1 MKIKIEDGNMSQQEP
16 LDLNGVAIIGMAGR
30 FPGAR
35 NVREFWQNLVAGKET
50 ISFFSPDELEPATT
64 EPAEARNDPHYVRA
78 RGVLEGAENFDAAFF
93 GINPREATLMDPQH
107 RVFME
112 TAWEAFENAGYD
124 PLAYSGPV
132 GVFAGMA
139 NNSYFPAVIAPRQ
152 SADNPAASLQTMLGN
167 EKDYLAT
174 RTSYKLNLRGPSLN
188 IQTACSTSLVAVAQA
203 YQSLQGYQC
212 DMAIAGGVSVTSP
225 QKRGY
230 LYHEGA
236 IVSPDGHCRAFDAQA
251 GGTVF
256 SNGSGVVLLKRLS
269 DAVADHDHIYAVI
282 KGVGVNNDGSAR
294 VSFAAPSVDGQAEAI
309 AMAQALAAVD
319 AGSITYVET
328 HGTGTALG
336 DPVEIAGLTQAFRL
350 STERNQFCAIGAVK
364 SNIGHLDA
372 AAGVAGLIKTA
383 LALENAKIP
392 ASLNYTQPNPKI
404 NFAETPFYVNATL
417 ADWPAGE
424 TPRRAGVS
432 SFGSGGTNA
441 HVVMEE
447 APAREASGPARAE
460 QLFVIS
466 ARSQTA
472 LDHAA
477 GNLAAHLQSSDS
489 ALQLADV
496 AFTLQTGRRYFAHR
510 RATVARTPAE
520 AAEALLSSDPKRVW
534 SRKCEH
540 ADAPVVFLFPGQGA
554 QQVNMG
560 RGLYESEPI
569 FAAQVDECAEVLRP
583 LLGLDLR
590 DLLYPQPGHE
600 EEASRQLKETFI
612 TQPALFV
619 VEYALAQLWMQW
631 GVAPK
636 AMIGHSLGEY
646 VAACVAGVFSRND
659 ALHIISARARMMQ
672 DLPAGA
678 MLAVRLPEAELIAL
692 LGDKPTLS
700 IAALNSP
707 GMTVVSGP
715 FDGID
720 ALAALL
726 EEKKVMN
733 RRLATSHAF
742 HSAMLDPMLP
752 GFADVV
758 GAVRMHPPQV
768 PFVSGLTGTW
778 ITDEQ
783 ATNPDYWVQQVRR
796 AVRFSSGIA
805 ELLQDPAN
813 ILVEVG
819 PGQTLTTLAR
829 QHPAK
834 HATQE
839 IVASLKSE
847 ENVKPDQQSR
857 EAQNARNV
865 DIKSMLEAAG
875 RIWTAGGSLDWARLH
890 GNQARHRVPLPTY
903 PFERQRYWIDSPVAG
918 SRQSSA
924 PAGEIKI
931 SSESQEQPM
940 TVPQPNQ
947 SPADTLHLQQEAA
960 LGKLRTLFS
969 DISGLSTDQLVAS
982 APFLEIGL
990 DSLLLTQA
998 STAIEKSFSVHVTFR
1013 QLLEELSTL
1022 DALAAHLAPSMP
1034 APGVSAAPALSAPA
1048 VASTSIPVSA
1058 IQATNT
1064 AASADLVSMPASI
1077 QLGRVEALV
1086 RKQLEIM
1093 EQQLQMLRSAVPA
1106 SAISTISAPAPIAP
1120 VASVETKAAPAPKK
1134 VVSIAAS
1141 SNVKKP
1147 EVQAFGPYKP
1157 VQKGVAGALPD
1168 QQQKAL
1174 DALIARYNAR
1184 TKKSKRLTAE
1194 HRAHF
1199 ADPRTVSGFRQI
1211 FKEMIYPIAT
1221 ERSQG
1226 SRLWDVDGN
1235 EYVDMTNGFGS
1246 ILFGHRP
1253 DFVIRALSEQMDR
1266 GFEIGPQSPLAGKVA
1281 ELLCRM
1287 TGMERAA
1294 FCNTGSEAVVAAV
1307 RTARTVTGRD
1317 KIAMFTGDYHGI
1329 FDEVL
1334 ARPQT
1339 VNGELR
1345 SRPVAPGVPQSAVD
1359 NVLVVDYG
1367 DPASLDILRA
1377 HAHELAAVLVEPV
1390 QSRRPD
1396 LLPKE
1401 FLQDLRTLTEKSGT
1415 VLVFD
1420 EIVTGFRVHPRGAQG
1435 YFGIQADVATY
1446 GKVIGGGMPIGVIAG
1461 KAKYL
1466 DALDGGQWNYG
1477 DASGPEAG
1485 MTFFAG
1491 TFVRHPLAVAAAL
1504 ACLNHLNDNSPDL
1517 QRNLNQK
1524 TRQLVEAMQEFARRA
1539 GAPIQIPS
1547 FASWMCFQFP
1557 HDVPY
1562 ASLFWAYM
1570 RARGIHMWEGRPS
1583 FLTTAHTDAD
1593 IEIVLN
1599 AFKETIVEMQRG
1611 GFLPGEPPQEATT
1624 PRPGARL
1631 GKDRE
1636 GKPAW
1641 FVPDPERPGKYLQ
1654 VAEVQ

>member
-1 MKIKIEDGNMSQQEP
+1 MSQPEQDN
-16 LDLNGVAIIGMAGR
+16 LLNGVAIIGMAGR

-50 ISFFSPDELEPATT
+50 ISFFEPGELEPAPN
-64 EPAEARNDPHYVRA
+64 EPAGIRNDPHYVRA
-78 RGVLEGAENFDAAFF
+78 RGVLEGTETFDAAFF
-93 GINPREATLMDPQH
+93 GINPREAELMDPQH
-107 RVFME
+107 RVFLE
-112 TAWEAFENAGYD
+112 TAWEAFEDAGYD
-124 PLAYSGPV
+124 PLAYAGPV

-139 NNSYFPAVIAPRQ
+139 NNTYFPAVIAPGRAGD
-152 SADNPAASLQTMLGN
+152 SPAAALQTMLGN

-203 YQSLQGYQC
+203 YQALQGYQC
-212 DMAIAGGVSVTSP
+212 DMAIAGGISITSP

-256 SNGSGVVLLKRLS
+256 SNGTGIVVLKRLA
-269 DAVADHDHIYAVI
+269 DAVADHDHIYAVV

-309 AMAQALAAVD
+309 AMAQALAGVD

-350 STERNQFCAIGAVK
+350 GTERNQFCAIGSVK
-364 SNIGHLDA
+364 SSIGHLDA
-372 AAGVAGLIKTA
+372 AAGIAGLIKTS
-383 LALENAKIP
+383 LALQNAKIP
-392 ASLNYTQPNPKI
+392 ASLHYTQPNPKI
-404 NFAETPFYVNATL
+404 NFAETPFYVNAKL
-417 ADWPAGE
+417 ADWPEGE

-441 HVVMEE
+441 HVVLEE
-447 APAREASGPARAE
+447 APVLESSGPARAE
-460 QLFVIS
+460 QLFLVS
-466 ARSQTA
+466 ARSQAA
-472 LDHAA
+472 LNQAA
-477 GNLAAHLQSSDS
+477 NNMAAHLASSDPS
-489 ALQLADV
+489 LNLADA
-496 AFTLQTGRRYFAHR
+496 AFTLQTGRRHFPHR
-510 RATVARTPAE
+510 RATVARTAAE
-520 AAEALLSSDPKRVW
+520 AAEALVSGDPKRVW

-560 RGLYESEPI
+560 RGLYENEPI

-583 LLGLDLR
+583 LMGLDLR
-590 DLLYPQPGHE
+590 TLLYPQPGHE

-612 TQPALFV
+612 TQPSLFV

-646 VAACVAGVFSRND
+646 VAACIAGVFSRND
-659 ALHIISARARMMQ
+659 ALRILSARARMMQ

-678 MLAVRLPEAELIAL
+678 MLAVRLPEAEVIPL
-692 LGDKPTLS
+692 LGERLS

-715 FDGID
+715 FDAVD
-720 ALAALL
+720 ALVAML
-726 EEKKVMN
+726 EEKKVMC

-752 GFADVV
+752 GFAEVV
-758 GAVRMHPPQV
+758 RSVRMNPPQV
-768 PFVSGLTGTW
+768 PFVSSLTGTW

-796 AVRFSSGIA
+796 AVRFSSGVA
-805 ELLQDPAN
+805 ELLEDPAN

-819 PGQTLTTLAR
+819 PGQTLSTLAR

-834 HATQE
+834 QAGHE

-847 ENVKPDQQSR
+847 ESVKPDIGSKDVRSQ
-857 EAQNARNV
+857 
-865 DIKSMLEAAG
+865 DIRSMLEAAG
-875 RIWTAGGSLDWARLH
+875 RIWSAGGSVDWAGFH
-890 GNQARHRVPLPTY
+890 GNEVRYRVPLPTY
-903 PFERQRYWIDSPVAG
+903 PFERQRYWIDTPPVEAAAQGASPAN
-918 SRQSSA
+918 
-924 PAGEIKI
+924 EIKMPRE
-931 SSESQEQPM
+931 SEVQPM
-940 TVPQPNQ
+940 AAPQPIRT
-947 SPADTLHLQQEAA
+947 PEDTLQAQQAAA
-960 LGKLRTLFS
+960 LVKLRTLFS
-969 DISGLSTDQLVAS
+969 DISGLTADQLVAS

-998 STAIEKSFSVHVTFR
+998 STAIEKSFGVHVTFR
-1013 QLLEELSTL
+1013 ELLEELSSL
-1022 DALAAHLAPSMP
+1022 DALAAHLALSM
-1034 APGVSAAPALSAPA
+1034 SAPA
-1048 VASTSIPVSA
+1048 IAPAPAAVQVPSGVPAIPMTATAVLADLASVPSSIPA
-1058 IQATNT
+1058 
-1064 AASADLVSMPASI
+1064 
-1077 QLGRVEALV
+1077 GGVEALV

-1093 EQQLQMLRSAVPA
+1093 AMQLEMLRNSGSA
-1106 SAISTISAPAPIAP
+1106 SAIMSASAAATAPLVAPSVAPP
-1120 VASVETKAAPAPKK
+1120 VAALITPSVATQAAPAPST
-1134 VVSIAAS
+1134 VSPSAAS
-1141 SNVKKP
+1141 SGVKKP

-1157 VQKGVAGALPD
+1157 VQKGVAGTLPD

-1174 DALIARYNAR
+1174 DALIARYTTL
-1184 TKKSKRLTAE
+1184 TKESKRLTAE

-1211 FKEMIYPIAT
+1211 WKEMTYPIVT

-1253 DFVIRALSEQMDR
+1253 DFVIRAVSEQMDK

-1339 VNGELR
+1339 VNGVLR
-1345 SRPVAPGVPQSAVD
+1345 SRPVAPGVPQAAVD

-1401 FLQDLRTLTEKSGT
+1401 FLQELRTLTQQSGI

-1446 GKVIGGGMPIGVIAG
+1446 GKVIGGGIPIGIIAG

-1491 TFVRHPLAVAAAL
+1491 TFVRHPLALAACW
-1504 ACLNHLNDNSPDL
+1504 ACLNYLNDNSPDL
-1517 QRNLNQK
+1517 QRNLNHK
-1524 TRQLVEAMQEFARRA
+1524 TRQLVEAMLDFARRA
-1539 GAPIQIPS
+1539 GAPIQIPY

-1583 FLTTAHTDAD
+1583 FLTTAHTEAD
-1593 IEIVLN
+1593 IQLVLK

-1611 GFLPGEPPQEATT
+1611 GFLPGEPPQETAA
-1624 PRPGARL
+1624 PPQPGARL

-1641 FVPDPERPGKYLQ
+1641 FIPDPDRPGKYLQ
-1654 VAEVQ
+1654 IAEVR

>member
-1 MKIKIEDGNMSQQEP
+1 MSQPEQ
-16 LDLNGVAIIGMAGR
+16 DNSLNGVAIIGMAGR
-30 FPGAR
+30 FPGAS
-35 NVREFWQNLVAGKET
+35 NVREFWQNLVAGKES
-50 ISFFSPDELEPATT
+50 ISFFEPHELEPAPNET
-64 EPAEARNDPHYVRA
+64 AGVHSDPHYVRA
-78 RGVLEGAENFDAAFF
+78 RGMLEGAETFDAAFF
-93 GINPREATLMDPQH
+93 GINPREAELMDPQH
-107 RVFME
+107 RVFLE
-112 TAWEAFENAGYD
+112 TAWEAFEDAGYD
-124 PLAYSGPV
+124 PLAYTGPV

-139 NNSYFPAVIAPRQ
+139 NNTYFPAVIAPRC
-152 SADNPAASLQTMLGN
+152 AASLQTMLGN

-212 DMAIAGGVSVTSP
+212 DMAIAGGISITSP

-256 SNGSGVVLLKRLS
+256 SNGTGIVVLKRLA
-269 DAVADHDHIYAVI
+269 DAVADHDHIYAVV

-309 AMAQALAAVD
+309 AMAQALAGVD

-350 STERNQFCAIGAVK
+350 GTERKQFCAIGSVK

-372 AAGVAGLIKTA
+372 AAGIAGLIKA
-383 LALENAKIP
+383 SLALQNAKIP
-392 ASLNYTQPNPKI
+392 ASLHYTQPNPKI
-404 NFAETPFYVNATL
+404 NFAETPFYVNAKL
-417 ADWPAGE
+417 ADWPASK

-441 HVVMEE
+441 HVVLEE
-447 APAREASGPARAE
+447 APERQASGPARAE
-460 QLFVIS
+460 QLFLVS

-472 LDHAA
+472 LDHAGSNVA
-477 GNLAAHLQSSDS
+477 AYLASRNAALNLADA
-489 ALQLADV
+489 
-496 AFTLQTGRRYFAHR
+496 AFTLQTGRRHFPHR
-510 RATVARTPAE
+510 RATVARTAAE
-520 AAEALLSSDPKRVW
+520 AAEALVSGDSKRVW

-540 ADAPVVFLFPGQGA
+540 PDAPVVFLFPGQGA

-583 LLGLDLR
+583 VMGLDLR
-590 DLLYPQPGHE
+590 TLLYPQPGQE
-600 EEASRQLKETFI
+600 EGASRQLKETFI

-659 ALHIISARARMMQ
+659 ALRILSARARMMQ

-678 MLAVRLPEAELIAL
+678 MLAVRLPEADVMPIMGER
-692 LGDKPTLS
+692 LS

-715 FDGID
+715 FDAVD
-720 ALAALL
+720 ALTAML
-726 EEKKVMN
+726 EEKKVMC

-752 GFADVV
+752 GFAEVV
-758 GAVRMHPPQV
+758 SNVEMHPPQV
-768 PFVSGLTGTW
+768 PFVSSLTGTW

-783 ATNPDYWVQQVRR
+783 ATSPDYWVQQVRR
-796 AVRFSSGIA
+796 TVRFSSGIA
-805 ELLQDPAN
+805 ELLNDPAN
-813 ILVEVG
+813 ILLEVG
-819 PGQTLTTLAR
+819 PGQTLSTLAR

-834 HATQE
+834 QAAQE

-847 ENVKPDQQSR
+847 ENANQYLRSQ
-857 EAQNARNV
+857 
-865 DIKSMLEAAG
+865 DIRSMLEAVG
-875 RIWTAGGSLDWARLH
+875 RIWTAGSSVDWDRFH
-890 GNQARHRVPLPTY
+890 SNERRYRVSLPTY
-903 PFERQRYWIDSPVAG
+903 PFERQRYWIDSP
-918 SRQSSA
+918 
-924 PAGEIKI
+924 PAETAAQVTWPTNGNKARGESK
-931 SSESQEQPM
+931 EQTM
-940 TVPQPNQ
+940 IVQQTNHNA
-947 SPADTLHLQQEAA
+947 ADTSLAQQAAA
-960 LGKLRTLFS
+960 LEKLRELFS
-969 DISGLSTDQLVAS
+969 DISGLSADQLIAS

-998 STAIEKSFSVHVTFR
+998 STAIEKSFGVHVTFR
-1013 QLLEELSTL
+1013 QLLEELSSL

-1034 APGVSAAPALSAPA
+1034 APSSPVPAPAAAPPAPL
-1048 VASTSIPVSA
+1048 IPPSA
-1058 IQATNT
+1058 IAVQAE
-1064 AASADLVSMPASI
+1064 PASI
-1077 QLGRVEALV
+1077 PLGGVEALV

-1093 EQQLQMLRSAVPA
+1093 EKQLEVLRNPVPTGVIQSASIAQPIATAVP
-1106 SAISTISAPAPIAP
+1106 TPVTNQPAPAPNTP
-1120 VASVETKAAPAPKK
+1120 SPTAST
-1134 VVSIAAS
+1134 SI
-1141 SNVKKP
+1141 KKP
-1147 EVQAFGPYKP
+1147 EMPAFGPYKP
-1157 VQKGVAGALPD
+1157 LQKGAAGALPD

-1174 DALIARYNAR
+1174 DALIARYTTR
-1184 TKKSKRLTAE
+1184 TKESKRLTAE

-1199 ADPRTVSGFRQI
+1199 ADPRTVAGFRQI
-1211 FKEMIYPIAT
+1211 WKEMVYPIVT

-1235 EYVDMTNGFGS
+1235 EYVDMTNGFGC

-1253 DFVIRALSEQMDR
+1253 DFVIRAVTEQMAK

-1317 KIAMFTGDYHGI
+1317 KIAMFSGDYHGI

-1339 VNGELR
+1339 VNGVLR
-1345 SRPVAPGVPQSAVD
+1345 SRPVAPGVPQSAVE

-1401 FLQDLRTLTEKSGT
+1401 FLQELRTLTQQSGI

-1446 GKVIGGGMPIGVIAG
+1446 GKVIAGGLPVGVIAG
-1461 KAKYL
+1461 KAKYM

-1491 TFVRHPLAVAAAL
+1491 TFVRHPLALAACW
-1504 ACLNHLNDNSPDL
+1504 ACLNYLNDNSPDL

-1524 TRQLVEAMQEFARRA
+1524 TRQLVEAMLDFARRA
-1539 GAPIQIPS
+1539 GAPIQIPH

-1557 HDVPY
+1557 QDVPY

-1570 RARGIHMWEGRPS
+1570 RAKGIHMWEGRPS
-1583 FLTTAHTDAD
+1583 FLTTAHTEAD
-1593 IEIVLN
+1593 IQLVLQ

-1611 GFLPGEPPQEATT
+1611 GFLPGEPPKDIDTAPQ
-1624 PRPGARL
+1624 PGARL

-1641 FVPDPERPGKYLQ
+1641 FVPDPARPGKYLQ
-1654 VAEVQ
+1654 IAEIQ

>member
-1 MKIKIEDGNMSQQEP
+1 MSQPEQV
-16 LDLNGVAIIGMAGR
+16 DSFNGVAIIGMAGR
-30 FPGAR
+30 FPGAQ
-35 NVREFWQNLVAGKET
+35 NVREFWQNLVAGKEA
-50 ISFFSPDELEPATT
+50 ISFFEPDELEPTPN
-64 EPAEARNDPHYVRA
+64 EPAGVRSDPHYVRA
-78 RGVLEGAENFDAAFF
+78 RGVIEGAETFDAAFF
-93 GINPREATLMDPQH
+93 GINPREAALMDPQH
-107 RVFME
+107 RVFLE
-112 TAWEAFENAGYD
+112 TAWEAFEDAGYD
-124 PLAYSGPV
+124 PLAYTGPI

-139 NNSYFPAVIAPRQ
+139 NNTYFPAVIAPRQ
-152 SADNPAASLQTMLGN
+152 GGDSPAASLQTMLGN

-212 DMAIAGGVSVTSP
+212 DMAIAGGISISSP
-225 QKRGY
+225 QKHGY

-236 IVSPDGHCRAFDAQA
+236 IVSPDGHCRAFDAHA

-256 SNGSGVVLLKRLS
+256 SNGTGIVVLKRLA

-319 AGSITYVET
+319 VNSITYVET

-350 STERNQFCAIGAVK
+350 GTERNQFCAIGSVK

-372 AAGVAGLIKTA
+372 AAGIAGLIKTS
-383 LALENAKIP
+383 LALQNAKIP
-392 ASLNYTQPNPKI
+392 ASLNYQQPNPKI
-404 NFAETPFYVNATL
+404 NFAETPFYVNAKL
-417 ADWPAGE
+417 ADWPATE

-432 SFGSGGTNA
+432 AFGSGGTNA
-441 HVVMEE
+441 HVVLEE
-447 APAREASGPARAE
+447 APERQASGPARAE
-460 QLFVIS
+460 QLFLIS
-466 ARSQTA
+466 ARSPAA
-472 LDHAA
+472 LDHA
-477 GNLAAHLQSSDS
+477 GRNLSLYLASSDS
-489 ALQLADV
+489 GLNLADV
-496 AFTLQTGRRYFAHR
+496 AFTLQTGRHHFTHR
-510 RATVARTPAE
+510 MATVACTAAE
-520 AAEALLSSDPKRVW
+520 AAEVLASGDSKRVW

-560 RGLYESEPI
+560 RGLYETEPI
-569 FAAQVDECAEVLRP
+569 FAAQVDECTEVLRP

-590 DLLYPQPGHE
+590 TLLYPQPGHE

-678 MLAVRLPEAELIAL
+678 MLAVRLPEAEVIAL
-692 LGDKPTLS
+692 LGDKVSLS

-715 FDGID
+715 FDAID
-720 ALAALL
+720 VLAALL

-752 GFADVV
+752 GFAKVVSDVE
-758 GAVRMHPPQV
+758 MHAPQV
-768 PFVSGLTGTW
+768 PFVSSLTGTW
-778 ITDEQ
+778 ITDDQ
-783 ATNPDYWVQQVRR
+783 ATSPDYWVQQVRR
-796 AVRFSSGIA
+796 TVRFSSGIA
-805 ELLQDPAN
+805 EVLQDPAS

-819 PGQTLTTLAR
+819 PGQTLSTLAR

-834 HATQE
+834 QATQE
-839 IVASLKSE
+839 IVASLKSD
-847 ENVKPDQQSR
+847 ENIRQDMKSQ
-857 EAQNARNV
+857 
-865 DIKSMLEAAG
+865 DIRSMLEAAG
-875 RIWTAGGSLDWARLH
+875 RIWIAGGSVDWARFH
-890 GNQARHRVPLPTY
+890 GNEVRHRVPLPTY
-903 PFERQRYWIDSPVAG
+903 PFERQRYWIDSPLADI
-918 SRQSSA
+918 A
-924 PAGEIKI
+924 PQVSWPAKGNKPYG
-931 SSESQEQPM
+931 ESQEQPM

-947 SPADTLHLQQEAA
+947 NPADTLQLQQEAA
-960 LGKLRTLFS
+960 LTKLRALFS
-969 DISGLSTDQLVAS
+969 DISGLSADQLVAS

-998 STAIEKSFSVHVTFR
+998 STAIEKSFGVHVTFR
-1013 QLLEELSTL
+1013 QLLEELSSL
-1022 DALAAHLAPSMP
+1022 DALAAHLAPSLP
-1034 APGVSAAPALSAPA
+1034 APAPSPSPA
-1048 VASTSIPVSA
+1048 ASTP
-1058 IQATNT
+1058 
-1064 AASADLVSMPASI
+1064 VSMPAVATAATAELAGRASI
-1077 QLGRVEALV
+1077 PSSISASIPQGGVEALV

-1093 EQQLQMLRSAVPA
+1093 EMQLEVLRNDALRNPTA
-1106 SAISTISAPAPIAP
+1106 ASTIPAVSAAVP
-1120 VASVETKAAPAPKK
+1120 VASVAVKSAPIPETA
-1134 VVSIAAS
+1134 AAS
-1141 SNVKKP
+1141 SSIKKP
-1147 EVQAFGPYKP
+1147 ETQAFGPYKP
-1157 VQKGVAGALPD
+1157 VQKGIAGALPE

-1174 DALIARYNAR
+1174 DALIARYTTL
-1184 TKKSKRLTAE
+1184 TKESKRLTAE

-1211 FKEMIYPIAT
+1211 WKEMVYPIVT

-1253 DFVIRALSEQMDR
+1253 DFVIRAISEQMDR

-1294 FCNTGSEAVVAAV
+1294 FCNTGSESVVAAV

-1367 DPASLDILRA
+1367 DPASLDILRT

-1401 FLQDLRTLTEKSGT
+1401 FLQELRTLTEKSGT

-1491 TFVRHPLAVAAAL
+1491 TFVRHPLALAAAW

-1524 TRQLVEAMQEFARRA
+1524 TRQLVEAMLDFGRRA
-1539 GAPIQIPS
+1539 GAPIQIPH

-1557 HDVPY
+1557 QDVPH

-1593 IEIVLN
+1593 IELVLK
-1599 AFKETIVEMQRG
+1599 AFKESIVEMQRG
-1611 GFLPGEPPQEATT
+1611 GFLPGEPPAETFA
-1624 PRPGARL
+1624 PPAGARL

-1636 GKPAW
+1636 GNPAW
-1641 FVPDPERPGKYLQ
+1641 FLPDPARPGKYLQ
-1654 VAEVQ
+1654 IAEVR

>member
-1 MKIKIEDGNMSQQEP
+1 MRDGDMSQAEQMNS
-16 LDLNGVAIIGMAGR
+16 LDGVAIIGMAGR

-35 NVREFWQNLVAGKET
+35 NVREFWQNLLAGKES
-50 ISFFSPDELEPATT
+50 ISFFEPGELEPAPN
-64 EPAEARNDPHYVRA
+64 EPAGIRNDPHYVRA
-78 RGVLEGAENFDAAFF
+78 RGVLEGAETFDAAFF
-93 GINPREATLMDPQH
+93 GINPREAELMDPQQ
-107 RVFME
+107 RVFLE
-112 TAWEAFENAGYD
+112 TVWEAFEDAGYD
-124 PLAYSGPV
+124 PLAYAGPV

-139 NNSYFPAVIAPRQ
+139 NNTYFPAVIAPRRA
-152 SADNPAASLQTMLGN
+152 SDSPAAALQTMLGN

-203 YQSLQGYQC
+203 YQALQGYQC
-212 DMAIAGGVSVTSP
+212 DMAIAGGISITSP

-236 IVSPDGHCRAFDAQA
+236 IVSADGHCRAFDAQA

-256 SNGSGVVLLKRLS
+256 SNGTAVVLLKRLA

-309 AMAQALAAVD
+309 AMAQALAGVNAE
-319 AGSITYVET
+319 SITYVET

-350 STERNQFCAIGAVK
+350 GTERNQFCAIGSVK

-372 AAGVAGLIKTA
+372 AAGIAGLIKTS
-383 LALENAKIP
+383 LALQNAKIP
-392 ASLNYTQPNPKI
+392 ASLHYTQPNPKI
-404 NFAETPFYVNATL
+404 NFAETPFYVNARL
-417 ADWPAGE
+417 QDWPASE

-441 HVVMEE
+441 HVVLEE
-447 APAREASGPARAE
+447 ASERQASGPSRAE
-460 QLFVIS
+460 QLFLIS

-472 LDHAA
+472 LDQAA
-477 GNLAAHLQSSDS
+477 NNLAAHLASSDL
-489 ALQLADV
+489 ALNLADV
-496 AFTLQTGRRYFAHR
+496 AFTLQTGRRHFLHR
-510 RATVARTPAE
+510 KATVARTAAE
-520 AAEALLSSDPKRVW
+520 AAEALVSGDPKRVW

-560 RGLYESEPI
+560 RGLYENEPI

-590 DLLYPQPGHE
+590 ELLYPQPSQE

-659 ALHIISARARMMQ
+659 ALQIISARARMMQ
-672 DLPAGA
+672 DLPSGA
-678 MLAVRLPEAELIAL
+678 MLAVRLPEAEVIPL
-692 LGDKPTLS
+692 LSEKLS

-715 FDGID
+715 FDAID
-720 ALAALL
+720 ALTAML
-726 EEKKVMN
+726 EEKKVMC

-752 GFADVV
+752 GFAEVV
-758 GAVRMHPPQV
+758 RSVQMHPPQV
-768 PFVSGLTGTW
+768 PFVSSLTGTW

-783 ATNPDYWVQQVRR
+783 TTSPDYWVQQVRR
-796 AVRFSSGIA
+796 SVRFSSGIA
-805 ELLQDPAN
+805 ELLEDSAN

-819 PGQTLTTLAR
+819 PGQTLSTLAR

-834 HATQE
+834 QAGQE

-847 ENVKPDQQSR
+847 ESVKQDQRSQ
-857 EAQNARNV
+857 

-875 RIWTAGGSLDWARLH
+875 RIWTAGGSVDWAGFH
-890 GNQARHRVPLPTY
+890 GNEARNRVPLPTY
-903 PFERQRYWIDSPVAG
+903 PFERQRYWIDSPAEVAA
-918 SRQSSA
+918 QSA
-924 PAGEIKI
+924 RPANEIKTPP
-931 SSESQEQPM
+931 ESQEQPM

-947 SPADTLHLQQEAA
+947 NPADILGAQQGAA
-960 LGKLRTLFS
+960 LVKLRTLFT
-969 DISGLSTDQLVAS
+969 DISGLSVDQLIAS
-982 APFLEIGL
+982 VPFLEIGL

-998 STAIEKSFSVHVTFR
+998 STAIEKSFGVHVTFR
-1013 QLLEELSTL
+1013 QLLEELSSL
-1022 DALAAHLAPSMP
+1022 DALATHLAPSMP
-1034 APGVSAAPALSAPA
+1034 AP
-1048 VASTSIPVSA
+1048 ASTSVPTVSVPLSMPMPAIPA
-1058 IQATNT
+1058 
-1064 AASADLVSMPASI
+1064 AASTAMTDLASI
-1077 QLGRVEALV
+1077 PSGGVEALV

-1093 EQQLQMLRSAVPA
+1093 EKQLEVLRTDALRNPTAA
-1106 SAISTISAPAPIAP
+1106 SALPSVSAAAP
-1120 VASVETKAAPAPKK
+1120 VAAAATADSPALNTISP
-1134 VVSIAAS
+1134 SAS
-1141 SNVKKP
+1141 TSSVKKP

-1157 VQKGVAGALPD
+1157 VQKGVAGTLPD

-1174 DALIARYNAR
+1174 DALIARYTVL
-1184 TKKSKRLTAE
+1184 TKESKRLTAE

-1211 FKEMIYPIAT
+1211 WKEMIYPIVT

-1253 DFVIRALSEQMDR
+1253 DFVIRAVSEQMDK

-1339 VNGELR
+1339 MNGVLR

-1359 NVLVVDYG
+1359 NILVVDYG

-1401 FLQDLRTLTEKSGT
+1401 FLQELRTLTQESGT
-1415 VLVFD
+1415 ALVFD

-1435 YFGIQADVATY
+1435 YFGIQADLATY
-1446 GKVIGGGMPIGVIAG
+1446 GKVIGGGIPIGIIAG

-1491 TFVRHPLAVAAAL
+1491 TFVRHPLALAACW
-1504 ACLNHLNDNSPDL
+1504 ACLNHLHDNSPDL
-1517 QRNLNQK
+1517 QRNLNHN
-1524 TRQLVEAMQEFARRA
+1524 TRQLVEAMLDFAHRA
-1539 GAPIQIPS
+1539 GAPIQIPY

-1593 IEIVLN
+1593 IELVLK
-1599 AFKETIVEMQRG
+1599 AFRETIVEMQRG
-1611 GFLPGEPPQEATT
+1611 GFLPGEPPQEAAA
-1624 PRPGARL
+1624 PPPQPGARL
-1631 GKDRE
+1631 GKDRQ

-1641 FVPDPERPGKYLQ
+1641 FVPDPDRPGKYLQ
-1654 VAEVQ
+1654 IAEVR

>member
-1 MKIKIEDGNMSQQEP
+1 MSQPEQV
-16 LDLNGVAIIGMAGR
+16 DSLNGVAIIGMAGR

-35 NVREFWQNLVAGKET
+35 NAREFWQNLLAGKES
-50 ISFFSPDELEPATT
+50 ISSFEPGELEPAPN
-64 EPAEARNDPHYVRA
+64 EPAEIRNDPHYVRA
-78 RGVLEGAENFDAAFF
+78 RGLLEGAETFDAGFF
-93 GINPREATLMDPQH
+93 GINPREAELMDPQH
-107 RVFME
+107 RVFLE
-112 TAWEAFENAGYD
+112 TAWEAFEDAGYD
-124 PLAYSGPV
+124 PLAYTGPV

-139 NNSYFPAVIAPRQ
+139 NNTYFPAVIAPRRAGD
-152 SADNPAASLQTMLGN
+152 SPAASLQTMLGN

-188 IQTACSTSLVAVAQA
+188 IQTACSTSLVAVTQA

-212 DMAIAGGVSVTSP
+212 DMAIAGGISITSP

-256 SNGSGVVLLKRLS
+256 SNGTGIVVLKRLA
-269 DAVADHDHIYAVI
+269 DAMADRDHIYAVI
-282 KGVGVNNDGSAR
+282 KGVGLNNDGSAR

-309 AMAQALAAVD
+309 AMAQALAGVD
-319 AGSITYVET
+319 ADSITYVET

-350 STERNQFCAIGAVK
+350 GTERNQFCAIGSVK

-372 AAGVAGLIKTA
+372 AAGIAGLIKA
-383 LALENAKIP
+383 SLALQNAKIP
-392 ASLNYTQPNPKI
+392 ASLHYTKPNPKI
-404 NFAETPFYVNATL
+404 NFAETPFYVNAKL

-441 HVVMEE
+441 HVVLEE
-447 APAREASGPARAE
+447 APEHQDSGPARAE
-460 QLFVIS
+460 QLFVVS

-472 LDHAA
+472 LDHA
-477 GNLAAHLQSSDS
+477 GTDLASYLASSDA
-489 ALQLADV
+489 ALNLGDV
-496 AFTLQTGRRYFAHR
+496 AFTLQTGRRHFPYR
-510 RATVARTPAE
+510 RVVVASTAAE
-520 AAEALLSSDPKRVW
+520 AAETLVSGDSKHVW

-540 ADAPVVFLFPGQGA
+540 PDALVVFLFPGQGA

-583 LLGLDLR
+583 VMGLDLR
-590 DLLYPQPGHE
+590 TLLYPQQGHE
-600 EEASRQLKETFI
+600 EDASRQLKETFI

-659 ALHIISARARMMQ
+659 ALRVLSARARMMQ

-678 MLAVRLPEAELIAL
+678 MLAVRLPEAEVMPL
-692 LGDKPTLS
+692 LGEKLS

-715 FDGID
+715 FDAVD
-720 ALAALL
+720 ALTAML
-726 EEKKVMN
+726 EEKKVMC

-752 GFADVV
+752 GFAEVV
-758 GAVRMHPPQV
+758 SSVEMHPPQV
-768 PFVSGLTGTW
+768 PFVSSLTGTW

-783 ATNPDYWVQQVRR
+783 ATSPDYWVQQVRR
-796 AVRFSSGIA
+796 TVRFASGIA
-805 ELLQDPAN
+805 ELLKEPAN
-813 ILVEVG
+813 ILLEVG
-819 PGQTLTTLAR
+819 PGQTLSTLAR
-829 QHPAK
+829 QHPGKQA
-834 HATQE
+834 AQE

-847 ENVKPDQQSR
+847 ENAKQDLRSQ
-857 EAQNARNV
+857 
-865 DIKSMLEAAG
+865 DIRSMLEAAG
-875 RIWTAGGSLDWARLH
+875 RIWSAGGSVDWARFH
-890 GNQARHRVPLPTY
+890 GNEARHRVSLPTY
-903 PFERQRYWIDSPVAG
+903 PFERQRYWIDSPPAEAAPQVAW
-918 SRQSSA
+918 
-924 PAGEIKI
+924 PANGNKAHGESK
-931 SSESQEQPM
+931 EQTM
-940 TVPQPNQ
+940 TVHQRNHNA
-947 SPADTLHLQQEAA
+947 ADTLHAQQAAA
-960 LGKLRTLFS
+960 LEKLRALFS
-969 DISGLSTDQLVAS
+969 DISGLSVDQLVAS

-998 STAIEKSFSVHVTFR
+998 STSIEKAFGVHVTFR
-1013 QLLEELSTL
+1013 QLLEELSSL

-1034 APGVSAAPALSAPA
+1034 APAAAPAPSVPASSASIATPA
-1048 VASTSIPVSA
+1048 VPVAATATLADLAFVPSSIPS
-1058 IQATNT
+1058 
-1064 AASADLVSMPASI
+1064 
-1077 QLGRVEALV
+1077 GGVEALV

-1093 EQQLQMLRSAVPA
+1093 EKQLEVLRNPA
-1106 SAISTISAPAPIAP
+1106 AASTIQSASIAQPIATP
-1120 VASVETKAAPAPKK
+1120 VPTPVTSQAAAQ
-1134 VVSIAAS
+1134 ATLS
-1141 SNVKKP
+1141 SSSSSSVKKP
-1147 EVQAFGPYKP
+1147 EMPAFGPYKP

-1174 DALIARYNAR
+1174 DALITRYTML
-1184 TKKSKRLTAE
+1184 TKESKRLTAE

-1211 FKEMIYPIAT
+1211 WKEMVYPIVT

-1226 SRLWDVDGN
+1226 SKLWDVDGN

-1253 DFVIRALSEQMDR
+1253 DFVIRAVNEQMAK

-1281 ELLCRM
+1281 ELLCRI

-1339 VNGELR
+1339 VNGVLR

-1401 FLQDLRTLTEKSGT
+1401 FLQELRRLTQQSGT

-1446 GKVIGGGMPIGVIAG
+1446 GKVIGGGLPIGIVAG
-1461 KAKYL
+1461 KAKYM

-1491 TFVRHPLAVAAAL
+1491 TFVRHPLALAAAW
-1504 ACLNHLNDNSPDL
+1504 ACLNHLHDNSPDL

-1524 TRQLVEAMQEFARRA
+1524 TRQMVEAMLDFAQRA
-1539 GAPIQIPS
+1539 GAPIQIPH

-1562 ASLFWAYM
+1562 SSLFWAYM
-1570 RARGIHMWEGRPS
+1570 RTKGIHMWEGRPS

-1593 IEIVLN
+1593 IELVLQ
-1599 AFKETIVEMQRG
+1599 AFKESIVEMQRG
-1611 GFLPGEPPQEATT
+1611 GFLPGEPPAETVA
-1624 PRPGARL
+1624 PPAGARL
-1631 GKDRE
+1631 GKDRD

-1641 FVPDPERPGKYLQ
+1641 FVPDPARPGKYLQ
-1654 VAEVQ
+1654 IAEVQ

>member
-1 MKIKIEDGNMSQQEP
+1 MSQPEQF
-16 LDLNGVAIIGMAGR
+16 DSLNGVAIIGMAGH
-30 FPGAR
+30 FPGAQ

-50 ISFFSPDELEPATT
+50 ISFFEPGELEPAPN
-64 EPAEARNDPHYVRA
+64 EPAGIRNDPHYIRA
-78 RGVLEGAENFDAAFF
+78 RGVLEGAETFDAAFF
-93 GINPREATLMDPQH
+93 GINPREAELMDPQH
-107 RVFME
+107 RVFLE
-112 TAWEAFENAGYD
+112 TAWEAFEDAGYD
-124 PLAYSGPV
+124 PLAYTGPV

-139 NNSYFPAVIAPRQ
+139 NNTYFPSVIAPRRAGE
-152 SADNPAASLQTMLGN
+152 SPAASLQTMLGN

-203 YQSLQGYQC
+203 CQSLQGYQC
-212 DMAIAGGVSVTSP
+212 DMAIAGGISITSP

-256 SNGSGVVLLKRLS
+256 SNGTGIVVLKRLA
-269 DAVADHDHIYAVI
+269 DAVTDHDHIYAVI

-309 AMAQALAAVD
+309 AMAQALAGVD
-319 AGSITYVET
+319 ADTITYVET

-350 STERNQFCAIGAVK
+350 GTERNQFCAIGSVK

-372 AAGVAGLIKTA
+372 AAGIAGLIKTS
-383 LALENAKIP
+383 LALQNAKIP
-392 ASLNYTQPNPKI
+392 ASLHYTQPNPKI
-404 NFAETPFYVNATL
+404 SFAETPFYVNASL
-417 ADWPAGE
+417 ADWPTGE
-424 TPRRAGVS
+424 RPRRAGVS
-432 SFGSGGTNA
+432 AFGSGGTNA
-441 HVVMEE
+441 HVILEE
-447 APAREASGPARAE
+447 APERHVSGPARAE

-472 LDHAA
+472 LDHA
-477 GNLAAHLQSSDS
+477 GTNLASYLTSSDPE
-489 ALQLADV
+489 LNLADA
-496 AFTLQTGRRYFAHR
+496 AFTLQTGRRHFPHR
-510 RATVARTPAE
+510 RATVARTAAE
-520 AAEALLSSDPKRVW
+520 AAEALASGDSKSVW

-540 ADAPVVFLFPGQGA
+540 PDAPVVFLFPGQGA

-560 RGLYESEPI
+560 RGLYENEPI
-569 FAAQVDECAEVLRP
+569 FAAQVDECSEVLRP

-590 DLLYPQPGHE
+590 TLLYPQPGHE
-600 EEASRQLKETFI
+600 EDASRQLKETFI

-646 VAACVAGVFSRND
+646 VAACVAGVFSRNV
-659 ALHIISARARMMQ
+659 ALRILSARARMMQ

-678 MLAVRLPEAELIAL
+678 MLAVRLPEADVIPL
-692 LGDKPTLS
+692 LGDKLS

-715 FDGID
+715 FDAID
-720 ALAALL
+720 ALSATL
-726 EEKKVMN
+726 EEKKIMY

-752 GFADVV
+752 GFAEVV
-758 GAVRMHPPQV
+758 SSAQMHPPQV
-768 PFVSGLTGTW
+768 PFVSSLTGTW

-783 ATNPDYWVQQVRR
+783 ATSPDYWVQQVRR

-805 ELLQDPAN
+805 ELLHDPAN
-813 ILVEVG
+813 ILLEVG
-819 PGQTLTTLAR
+819 PGQTLSTLAR

-834 HATQE
+834 QAAHE

-847 ENVKPDQQSR
+847 ENAKPDVRSQ
-857 EAQNARNV
+857 
-865 DIKSMLEAAG
+865 DIRSMLEALG
-875 RIWTAGGSLDWARLH
+875 HIWSAGGSIDWARSH
-890 GNQARHRVPLPTY
+890 GNEARHRVSLPTY
-903 PFERQRYWIDSPVAG
+903 AFERQRYWIDSPPIAAD
-918 SRQSSA
+918 QA
-924 PAGEIKI
+924 ATLANETNH
-931 SSESQEQPM
+931 SESKEQPM
-940 TVPQPNQ
+940 SVPNPNQ
-947 SPADTLHLQQEAA
+947 NPGDTLGAQKAAA
-960 LGKLRTLFS
+960 LVKLRMLFS
-969 DISGLSTDQLVAS
+969 DISGFSADQLIPS

-998 STAIEKSFSVHVTFR
+998 STAIEKSFGVHVTFR
-1013 QLLEELSTL
+1013 QLLEELSSL

-1034 APGVSAAPALSAPA
+1034 APSS
-1048 VASTSIPVSA
+1048 VASTV
-1058 IQATNT
+1058 
-1064 AASADLVSMPASI
+1064 AAHVSMPTNQPTPTSALADFASI
-1077 QLGRVEALV
+1077 PSGGVEALV

-1093 EQQLQMLRSAVPA
+1093 EKQLEVLRNPAAA
-1106 SAISTISAPAPIAP
+1106 SAMMASSAAPDVARFVATPVTKQPAPAPGT
-1120 VASVETKAAPAPKK
+1120 VAL
-1134 VVSIAAS
+1134 IAANS
-1141 SNVKKP
+1141 VVKKP
-1147 EVQAFGPYKP
+1147 EVPAFGPYKP
-1157 VQKGVAGALPD
+1157 VQKGTAGALPD

-1174 DALIARYNAR
+1174 DALITRYTTL
-1184 TKKSKRLTAE
+1184 TKESKRLTAE

-1211 FKEMIYPIAT
+1211 WKEMVYPIVT

-1235 EYVDMTNGFGS
+1235 EYVDLTNGFGS

-1253 DFVIRALSEQMDR
+1253 DFVIRAVSEQMAK

-1287 TGMERAA
+1287 TGTERAA

-1339 VNGELR
+1339 VNGVLR

-1377 HAHELAAVLVEPV
+1377 HAHELAAVLVEPI

-1401 FLQDLRTLTEKSGT
+1401 FLHELRTLTQQSGT
-1415 VLVFD
+1415 ALVFD

-1435 YFGIQADVATY
+1435 YFGIQADLATY
-1446 GKVIGGGMPIGVIAG
+1446 GKVIGGGLPVGVIAG
-1461 KAKYL
+1461 KAKYM

-1491 TFVRHPLAVAAAL
+1491 TFVRHPLALAACW

-1524 TRQLVEAMQEFARRA
+1524 TRQLVEAMLDFAQRA
-1539 GAPIQIPS
+1539 GAPIQIPH
-1547 FASWMCFQFP
+1547 FASWMCYQFP
-1557 HDVPY
+1557 QDVPY

-1570 RARGIHMWEGRPS
+1570 RAKGIHMWEGRPS

-1593 IEIVLN
+1593 IDLVLK
-1599 AFKETIVEMQRG
+1599 AFKESIVEMQRG
-1611 GFLPGEPPQEATT
+1611 GFLPGKPPAETVPPA
-1624 PRPGARL
+1624 GARL
-1631 GKDRE
+1631 GKDRD

-1641 FVPDPERPGKYLQ
+1641 FVPDPARPGKYLQ
-1654 VAEVQ
+1654 IAEVQ

>member
-1 MKIKIEDGNMSQQEP
+1 MSQPEQ
-16 LDLNGVAIIGMAGR
+16 LDSMNGVAIIGMSGR

-35 NVREFWQNLVAGKET
+35 NVREFWQNLVAGKES
-50 ISFFSPDELEPATT
+50 ISFFEPGELEPAPN
-64 EPAEARNDPHYVRA
+64 EPAGVRNDPHYVRA
-78 RGVLEGAENFDAAFF
+78 RGVMEGAESFDAAFF
-93 GINPREATLMDPQH
+93 AVNPREAELMDPQH
-107 RVFME
+107 RVFLE
-112 TAWEAFENAGYD
+112 TVWEAFEDAGYD
-124 PLAYSGPV
+124 PLACTSPV

-139 NNSYFPAVIAPRQ
+139 NNTYFPAVIAPRRAAE
-152 SADNPAASLQTMLGN
+152 SPAAALQTMLGN

-203 YQSLQGYQC
+203 YQALQGYQC
-212 DMAIAGGVSVTSP
+212 DMAVAGGISITSP

-256 SNGSGVVLLKRLS
+256 SNGTGVVVLKRLA

-309 AMAQALAAVD
+309 AMAQALAGVD
-319 AGSITYVET
+319 AGSISYVET

-350 STERNQFCAIGAVK
+350 TTERTQFCAIGSVK

-372 AAGVAGLIKTA
+372 AAGMAGLIKTS
-383 LALENAKIP
+383 LVLQKAKIP
-392 ASLNYTQPNPKI
+392 ASLHYTQPNPKI
-404 NFAETPFYVNATL
+404 NFAETPFYVNAKL
-417 ADWPAGE
+417 ADWPSTE

-441 HVVMEE
+441 HVILEQ
-447 APAREASGPARAE
+447 APQRQGSGQARAE

-466 ARSQTA
+466 ARSQTS
-472 LDHAA
+472 LDQAA
-477 GNLAAHLQSSDS
+477 SNLAAHLASGDS
-489 ALQLADV
+489 ALNLAD
-496 AFTLQTGRRYFAHR
+496 ATFTLQAGRRHFPYR
-510 RATVARTPAE
+510 KATVACTAAE
-520 AAEALLSSDPKRVW
+520 AAEALVSGDPKRLW

-560 RGLYESEPI
+560 RGLYENEPI
-569 FAAQVDECAEVLRP
+569 FAVQVDECAEVLRP

-590 DLLYPQPGHE
+590 TLLYPLPGDE
-600 EEASRQLKETFI
+600 QDASRQLKETFI

-646 VAACVAGVFSRND
+646 VAACIAGVFSRND
-659 ALHIISARARMMQ
+659 ALRILSERARMMQ
-672 DLPAGA
+672 ELPAGA
-678 MLAVRLPEAELIAL
+678 MLAVRLAEAEVIPL
-692 LGDKPTLS
+692 LGEKLS

-715 FDGID
+715 FDAID
-720 ALAALL
+720 ALAAML
-726 EEKKVMN
+726 EEKKVVH

-752 GFADVV
+752 GFAEVV
-758 GAVRMHPPQV
+758 RRVEMHPPQV
-768 PFVSGLTGTW
+768 PFVSSLTGAW

-783 ATNPDYWVQQVRR
+783 ATSADYWVQQVRR

-819 PGQTLTTLAR
+819 PGQTLSTLAR

-834 HATQE
+834 QAAHE
-839 IVASLKSE
+839 IVASLKGE
-847 ENVKPDQQSR
+847 EN
-857 EAQNARNV
+857 ARQ
-865 DIKSMLEAAG
+865 DPRSQDMRSMLEAAG
-875 RIWTAGGSLDWARLH
+875 RIWAAGGSLDWAGFH
-890 GNQARHRVPLPTY
+890 GNETRYRVPLPTY
-903 PFERQRYWIDSPVAG
+903 PFERQRYWIDSPAAETEVHAV
-918 SRQSSA
+918 S
-924 PAGEIKI
+924 PANASTPPRK
-931 SSESQEQPM
+931 SEEPLM
-940 TVPQPNQ
+940 AAPQPTQN
-947 SPADTLHLQQEAA
+947 PTDVLQAQQAAA
-960 LGKLRTLFS
+960 LVKLRALFG
-969 DISGLSTDQLVAS
+969 DISGLSADQLVAS

-998 STAIEKSFSVHVTFR
+998 STAIEKSFGVRVTFR
-1013 QLLEELSTL
+1013 ELLEELSSL

-1034 APGVSAAPALSAPA
+1034 APAPAPLAIPSLTSLPAVPAAAIAAPA
-1048 VASTSIPVSA
+1048 
-1058 IQATNT
+1058 
-1064 AASADLVSMPASI
+1064 DLTFLPS
-1077 QLGRVEALV
+1077 GGVEALV

-1093 EQQLQMLRSAVPA
+1093 EKQLEVLRHPTAAAAAVAFSAASTVAPSLVTQAAPTPSAVSPGA
-1106 SAISTISAPAPIAP
+1106 
-1120 VASVETKAAPAPKK
+1120 
-1134 VVSIAAS
+1134 AAS
-1141 SNVKKP
+1141 SVKKP

-1174 DALIARYNAR
+1174 DALIERYAAL
-1184 TKKSKRLTAE
+1184 TKESKRLTAE

-1211 FKEMIYPIAT
+1211 WKEMVYPIVT
-1221 ERSQG
+1221 DRSQG

-1253 DFVIRALSEQMDR
+1253 DFVIRAVSEQMDK

-1339 VNGELR
+1339 SNGVLR

-1359 NVLVVDYG
+1359 NILVVDYG

-1377 HAHELAAVLVEPV
+1377 QAHELAAVLVEPV

-1401 FLQDLRTLTEKSGT
+1401 FLQELRVLTQKSGT
-1415 VLVFD
+1415 ALVFD

-1435 YFGIQADVATY
+1435 YFGIQADLATY
-1446 GKVIGGGMPIGVIAG
+1446 GKVIGGGIPIGIIAG
-1461 KAKYL
+1461 KGKYL

-1491 TFVRHPLAVAAAL
+1491 TFVRHPLALAACW

-1524 TRQLVEAMQEFARRA
+1524 TRQLVEAMLEFAQRA
-1539 GAPIQIPS
+1539 GAPVQIPY

-1570 RARGIHMWEGRPS
+1570 RAKGIHMWEGRPS

-1593 IEIVLN
+1593 IELVLK
-1599 AFKETIVEMQRG
+1599 AFRETIVEMQRG
-1611 GFLPGEPPQEATT
+1611 GFLPGEPPQEAAA
-1624 PRPGARL
+1624 PPQPGARL
-1631 GKDRE
+1631 GKDRD

-1641 FVPDPERPGKYLQ
+1641 FVPDPARPGKYLQ
-1654 VAEVQ
+1654 IAEVR

>member
-1 MKIKIEDGNMSQQEP
+1 MSQPEQF
-16 LDLNGVAIIGMAGR
+16 DSLNGVAIIGLAGR

-35 NVREFWQNLVAGKET
+35 NVREFWQNILAGKESV
-50 ISFFSPDELEPATT
+50 SFFEAGELEPAPN
-64 EPAEARNDPHYVRA
+64 EPAGVRDDPHYVRA
-78 RGVLEGAENFDAAFF
+78 RGVLEGAETFDAAFF
-93 GINPREATLMDPQH
+93 GINPREAALMDPQH
-107 RVFME
+107 RVFLE
-112 TAWEAFENAGYD
+112 TVWEAFEDAGYD
-124 PLAYSGPV
+124 PLAYAGPV
-132 GVFAGMA
+132 GVYAGMA
-139 NNSYFPAVIAPRQ
+139 NNTYFPAVIAPRRAGE
-152 SADNPAASLQTMLGN
+152 SPAAALQTMLGN

-203 YQSLQGYQC
+203 YQALQGYQC
-212 DMAIAGGVSVTSP
+212 DMAVAGGISITSP

-251 GGTVF
+251 GGTIF
-256 SNGSGVVLLKRLS
+256 SNGAGVVLLKRLA
-269 DAVADHDHIYAVI
+269 DAVADHDHIYAVV

-309 AMAQALAAVD
+309 AMAHALAGVD

-350 STERNQFCAIGAVK
+350 GTERNQFCAIGSVK

-372 AAGVAGLIKTA
+372 AAGIAGLIKTS
-383 LALENAKIP
+383 LALQNAKIP
-392 ASLNYTQPNPKI
+392 ASLHYTRPNPKI
-404 NFAETPFYVNATL
+404 NFAETPFFVNSKL
-417 ADWPAGE
+417 ADWPADQ

-441 HVVMEE
+441 HVVLEE
-447 APAREASGPARAE
+447 APERQPCGPARAE

-466 ARSQTA
+466 GRSQSA
-472 LDHAA
+472 LEQAA
-477 GNLAAHLQSSDS
+477 HNLAAHLTSSNS
-489 ALQLADV
+489 AANLADV
-496 AFTLQTGRRYFAHR
+496 AFTLQTGRRHFPHR
-510 RATVARTPAE
+510 RITVASTASI
-520 AAEALLSSDPKRVW
+520 AAEALVSGDPRRAW
-534 SRKCEH
+534 SRKCEYG
-540 ADAPVVFLFPGQGA
+540 DAPVVFLFPGQGA

-560 RGLYESEPI
+560 RGLYENEPI

-583 LLGLDLR
+583 LMGLDLR
-590 DLLYPQPGHE
+590 TLLYPQPGQE
-600 EEASRQLKETFI
+600 EDASRQLKETFI

-646 VAACVAGVFSRND
+646 VAACLAGVFSRND
-659 ALHIISARARMMQ
+659 ALRILSVRARMMQ

-678 MLAVRLPEAELIAL
+678 MLAVRLPEAEVIPL
-692 LGDKPTLS
+692 LGERLS

-715 FDGID
+715 FDAVD
-720 ALAALL
+720 ALTAVL
-726 EEKKVMN
+726 EEKKVMC

-752 GFADVV
+752 GFAEVV
-758 GAVRMHPPQV
+758 SSVQMHPPQV
-768 PFVSGLTGTW
+768 PFVSSLTGTW

-805 ELLQDPAN
+805 ELLEDPAN

-819 PGQTLTTLAR
+819 PGQTLSTLAR
-829 QHPAK
+829 QHPSK
-834 HATQE
+834 QPTQE

-847 ENVKPDQQSR
+847 ESVKQDLRSQDVR
-857 EAQNARNV
+857 
-865 DIKSMLEAAG
+865 SMLEAAG
-875 RIWTAGGSLDWARLH
+875 RIWSAGGSVDWAGFHSNETRCRL
-890 GNQARHRVPLPTY
+890 PLPTY
-903 PFERQRYWIDSPVAG
+903 PFERQRYWIDSPVAEAAP
-918 SRQSSA
+918 QSVRA
-924 PAGEIKI
+924 A
-931 SSESQEQPM
+931 SEVTIPTQSEEQPM
-940 TVPQPNQ
+940 TVPQSNQ
-947 SPADTLHLQQEAA
+947 NPVDILQAQQAAA
-960 LGKLRTLFS
+960 LAKLRTLFS
-969 DISGLSTDQLVAS
+969 DISGLTADQLVAS

-998 STAIEKSFSVHVTFR
+998 STAIEKSFGAHVTFR
-1013 QLLEELSTL
+1013 QLLEELSSL
-1022 DALAAHLAPSMP
+1022 DALAAHLALGMP
-1034 APGVSAAPALSAPA
+1034 APAPSVAPAVSAPA
-1048 VASTSIPVSA
+1048 SAPAISTVAV
-1058 IQATNT
+1058 
-1064 AASADLVSMPASI
+1064 AASAEPAAIS
-1077 QLGRVEALV
+1077 LGTVEALV

-1093 EQQLQMLRSAVPA
+1093 EKQLEVLRSPVAAGVVFAQSGAPVVVPSAAPPVAAQAVP
-1106 SAISTISAPAPIAP
+1106 ILP
-1120 VASVETKAAPAPKK
+1120 V
-1134 VVSIAAS
+1134 AAS
-1141 SNVKKP
+1141 SSVKKP

-1157 VQKGVAGALPD
+1157 VQKGVAGALPE

-1174 DALIARYNAR
+1174 DALIARYTAM
-1184 TKKSKRLTAE
+1184 TKESKRLTAE

-1199 ADPRTVSGFRQI
+1199 ADPRTVAGFRQI
-1211 FKEMIYPIAT
+1211 WKEMVYPIVT

-1253 DFVIRALSEQMDR
+1253 DFVIRAVSEQMER
-1266 GFEIGPQSPLAGKVA
+1266 GFEIGPQSPMAGKVA

-1307 RTARTVTGRD
+1307 RTARTVNGRD

-1339 VNGELR
+1339 VNGVLR

-1367 DPASLDILRA
+1367 DPASLEILRA
-1377 HAHELAAVLVEPV
+1377 HAHELAAVVVEPV

-1401 FLQDLRTLTEKSGT
+1401 FLQELRALTQKSGT

-1435 YFGIQADVATY
+1435 YFGIQADIATY
-1446 GKVIGGGMPIGVIAG
+1446 GKVIGGGIPIGIIAG

-1491 TFVRHPLAVAAAL
+1491 TFVRHPLALAACW

-1524 TRQLVEAMQEFARRA
+1524 TRQLVETMLDFARRA
-1539 GAPIQIPS
+1539 GAPIQIPY

-1557 HDVPY
+1557 QDVPY

-1583 FLTTAHTDAD
+1583 FLTTAHTEAD
-1593 IEIVLN
+1593 INLVLK

-1611 GFLPGEPPQEATT
+1611 GFLPGEPPQETAV
-1624 PRPGARL
+1624 PPQPGARL

-1641 FVPDPERPGKYLQ
+1641 FIPDPARPGKYLQ
-1654 VAEVQ
+1654 IAELR

>member
-1 MKIKIEDGNMSQQEP
+1 MSQAEQI
-16 LDLNGVAIIGMAGR
+16 DSLNGVAIIGMAGR

-35 NVREFWQNLVAGKET
+35 NVREFWQNLLAGKET
-50 ISFFSPDELEPATT
+50 ISFFAPDELEFAPN
-64 EPAEARNDPHYVRA
+64 EPAGIRNDPHYVRA
-78 RGVLEGAENFDAAFF
+78 RGVLNDAETFDVGFF
-93 GINPREATLMDPQH
+93 GINPREAELMDPQH
-107 RVFME
+107 RVFLE
-112 TAWEAFENAGYD
+112 TAWEAFEDAGYD
-124 PLAYSGPV
+124 PLAYTGPV

-139 NNSYFPAVIAPRQ
+139 NNTYFPAVIAPRRAGD
-152 SADNPAASLQTMLGN
+152 SPAASLQTMLGN

-188 IQTACSTSLVAVAQA
+188 IQTACSTSLVAVAQG

-212 DMAIAGGVSVTSP
+212 DMAIAGGISITSP

-256 SNGSGVVLLKRLS
+256 SNGTGIVVLKRL
-269 DAVADHDHIYAVI
+269 AEAMADHDHIYAVI
-282 KGVGVNNDGSAR
+282 KGVGLNNDGSAR

-309 AMAQALAAVD
+309 AMAQALAGVD

-350 STERNQFCAIGAVK
+350 GTERNQFCAIGSVK

-372 AAGVAGLIKTA
+372 AAGIAGLIKTS
-383 LALENAKIP
+383 LALQNAKIP
-392 ASLNYTQPNPKI
+392 ASLHYTQPNPKI
-404 NFAETPFYVNATL
+404 NFAETPFYVNAKL
-417 ADWPAGE
+417 ADWPATE

-432 SFGSGGTNA
+432 AFGSGGTNA
-441 HVVMEE
+441 HVILEE
-447 APAREASGPARAE
+447 APECNVSVPVRAE

-472 LDHAA
+472 LEHAGA
-477 GNLAAHLQSSDS
+477 NLASYLASSDA
-489 ALQLADV
+489 ALNLADA
-496 AFTLQTGRRYFAHR
+496 AFTLQTGRRHFPYR
-510 RATVARTPAE
+510 RSTVACTAAE
-520 AAEALLSSDPKRVW
+520 AAEALVSGDSKRVW

-540 ADAPVVFLFPGQGA
+540 PDAPVVFLFPGQGA

-560 RGLYESEPI
+560 RGLYEREPN
-569 FAAQVDECAEVLRP
+569 FATQVDECAEALGP

-590 DLLYPQPGHE
+590 TLLYPQPGHE

-646 VAACVAGVFSRND
+646 VAACLAGVFSRND
-659 ALHIISARARMMQ
+659 ALHIIAARARMMQ
-672 DLPAGA
+672 NLPAGA
-678 MLAVRLPEAELIAL
+678 MLAVRLPEAEVIPL
-692 LGDKPTLS
+692 LGDMLS
-700 IAALNSP
+700 IAAVNTP

-715 FDGID
+715 FDAID
-720 ALAALL
+720 AISAIL
-726 EEKKVMN
+726 EEKKVMY

-752 GFADVV
+752 GFAEVV
-758 GAVRMHPPQV
+758 SSVQMHPPQV
-768 PFVSGLTGTW
+768 PFVSSLTGTW

-805 ELLQDPAN
+805 ELLHDPAN
-813 ILVEVG
+813 ILLEVG
-819 PGQTLTTLAR
+819 PGQTLSTLAR
-829 QHPAK
+829 QHPARQP
-834 HATQE
+834 ANE
-839 IVASLKSE
+839 IVASLKNE
-847 ENVKPDQQSR
+847 ENIRPDLQSKDLQSKVLQSKDLR
-857 EAQNARNV
+857 SQ
-865 DIKSMLEAAG
+865 DIRSMLEAVG
-875 RIWTAGGSLDWARLH
+875 HIWSAGGGVNWVGFH
-890 GNQARHRVPLPTY
+890 GNEARHRVSLPTY
-903 PFERQRYWIDSPVAG
+903 PFERQRYWIDSPPLATAD
-918 SRQSSA
+918 QA
-924 PAGEIKI
+924 ALPANESKTH
-931 SSESQEQPM
+931 SELKEQPM
-940 TVPQPNQ
+940 TVPNPNQ
-947 SPADTLHLQQEAA
+947 NAGDTSLAQQAAA
-960 LGKLRTLFS
+960 LEKLRVLFS
-969 DISGLSTDQLVAS
+969 DISGLSGDQLIAS

-998 STAIEKSFSVHVTFR
+998 STSIEKTFGVHVTFR
-1013 QLLEELSTL
+1013 QLLEELSSL
-1022 DALAAHLAPSMP
+1022 DSLAAHLAPSMP
-1034 APGVSAAPALSAPA
+1034 APSAPAAAPAAALASAPVIPLSAIA
-1048 VASTSIPVSA
+1048 A
-1058 IQATNT
+1058 QAE
-1064 AASADLVSMPASI
+1064 PASSA
-1077 QLGRVEALV
+1077 LGGVEALV

-1093 EQQLQMLRSAVPA
+1093 EKQLEVLRNPEALRNPAA
-1106 SAISTISAPAPIAP
+1106 SAIQAASAVQSIATPVPTP
-1120 VASVETKAAPAPKK
+1120 VANQPVAAPNTLSPTT
-1134 VVSIAAS
+1134 STS
-1141 SNVKKP
+1141 VKKP
-1147 EVQAFGPYKP
+1147 EMPAFGPYKP
-1157 VQKGVAGALPD
+1157 VQKGATGVLPD

-1174 DALIARYNAR
+1174 DALIARYTTL
-1184 TKKSKRLTAE
+1184 TKESKRLTAE
-1194 HRAHF
+1194 HRSHF

-1211 FKEMIYPIAT
+1211 WKEMVYPIVT

-1253 DFVIRALSEQMDR
+1253 DFVIRAVSEQMTK

-1339 VNGELR
+1339 VNGVLR
-1345 SRPVAPGVPQSAVD
+1345 SRPVAPGVPHSAVD

-1401 FLQDLRTLTEKSGT
+1401 FLQELRTLTQKAGT
-1415 VLVFD
+1415 ALVFD

-1435 YFGIQADVATY
+1435 HFGIQADVATY

-1491 TFVRHPLAVAAAL
+1491 TFVRHPLALAAAW

-1524 TRQLVEAMQEFARRA
+1524 TRQLVEAMLEFAQRA
-1539 GAPIQIPS
+1539 GAPIQIPH
-1547 FASWMCFQFP
+1547 FASWMCFHFP
-1557 HDVPY
+1557 QDVPY

-1570 RARGIHMWEGRPS
+1570 RAKGIHMWEGRPS
-1583 FLTTAHTDAD
+1583 FLTTAHTNAD
-1593 IEIVLN
+1593 IELVLQ
-1599 AFKETIVEMQRG
+1599 AFKESIVEMQRG
-1611 GFLPGEPPQEATT
+1611 GFLPGEPPVETAA
-1624 PRPGARL
+1624 PPAGARL
-1631 GKDRE
+1631 GKDRD

-1641 FVPDPERPGKYLQ
+1641 FVSDPARPGKYLQ
-1654 VAEVQ
+1654 IAEVQ

>member
-1 MKIKIEDGNMSQQEP
+1 MLQPEQVDS
-16 LDLNGVAIIGMAGR
+16 LNGVAIIGMAGH

-35 NVREFWQNLVAGKET
+35 NVREFWQNLLAGKET
-50 ISFFSPDELEPATT
+50 ISFFEPGELEPAPN
-64 EPAEARNDPHYVRA
+64 EPAGVRSDPHYVRA
-78 RGVLEGAENFDAAFF
+78 RGVLEGAETFDAGFF
-93 GINPREATLMDPQH
+93 GINPREAELMDPQH
-107 RVFME
+107 RVFLE
-112 TAWEAFENAGYD
+112 TAWEAFEDAGYD
-124 PLAYSGPV
+124 PLAYTGPV

-139 NNSYFPAVIAPRQ
+139 NNTYFPAVIAPRR
-152 SADNPAASLQTMLGN
+152 SGESPAASLQTMLGN

-203 YQSLQGYQC
+203 YLSLQGYQC
-212 DMAIAGGVSVTSP
+212 DMAIAGGISITSP

-256 SNGSGVVLLKRLS
+256 SNGAGIVVLKRLA
-269 DAVADHDHIYAVI
+269 DAVTDHDHIYAVI
-282 KGVGVNNDGSAR
+282 KGVGLNNDGSAR

-309 AMAQALAAVD
+309 AMAQALAGVEAD
-319 AGSITYVET
+319 SIRYVET

-350 STERNQFCAIGAVK
+350 GTERNQFCAIGSVK

-372 AAGVAGLIKTA
+372 AAGIAGLIKTS
-383 LALENAKIP
+383 LALQNAKIP

-404 NFAETPFYVNATL
+404 NFAETPFYVNARL
-417 ADWPAGE
+417 ADWPSSE

-432 SFGSGGTNA
+432 AFGSGGTNA
-441 HVVMEE
+441 HVVLEE
-447 APAREASGPARAE
+447 APEREASGPARAE

-472 LDHAA
+472 LDHA
-477 GNLAAHLQSSDS
+477 GTNLASYLASSDA
-489 ALQLADV
+489 ALNLADA
-496 AFTLQTGRRYFAHR
+496 AFTLQTGRRHFPHR
-510 RATVARTPAE
+510 RATVARTATE
-520 AAEALLSSDPKRVW
+520 AAEALVSGDSKRVW

-540 ADAPVVFLFPGQGA
+540 PDAPVVFLFPGQGA

-590 DLLYPQPGHE
+590 TLLYPQPGHE

-646 VAACVAGVFSRND
+646 VAACLAGVFSRNV
-659 ALHIISARARMMQ
+659 ALRILSARARMMQ

-678 MLAVRLPEAELIAL
+678 MLAVRLPEADVMPL
-692 LGDKPTLS
+692 LGDRLS

-715 FDGID
+715 FDAID
-720 ALAALL
+720 ALSATL
-726 EEKKVMN
+726 EEKKVMY

-752 GFADVV
+752 GFAEVV
-758 GAVRMHPPQV
+758 SSVQMHPPQV
-768 PFVSGLTGTW
+768 PFVSSLTGTW

-783 ATNPDYWVQQVRR
+783 ATSSDYWVQQVRR
-796 AVRFSSGIA
+796 TVRFSSGIA
-805 ELLQDPAN
+805 ELLEDPAN

-819 PGQTLTTLAR
+819 PGQTLSTLAR

-834 HATQE
+834 QASHE
-839 IVASLKSE
+839 IVASLKNE
-847 ENVKPDQQSR
+847 ENIKPDLGSPDVR
-857 EAQNARNV
+857 
-865 DIKSMLEAAG
+865 SMLEAVG
-875 RIWTAGGSLDWARLH
+875 RIWSAGGSVDWAGFH
-890 GNQARHRVPLPTY
+890 GNEVRHRVPLPTY
-903 PFERQRYWIDSPVAG
+903 PFERQRYWIDSLLLATAE
-918 SRQSSA
+918 QA
-924 PAGEIKI
+924 ALPANETRTH
-931 SSESQEQPM
+931 SELKEQPM
-940 TVPQPNQ
+940 TVPNPNQ
-947 SPADTLHLQQEAA
+947 NAGDTALAQQAVA
-960 LGKLRTLFS
+960 LEKLRALFS
-969 DISGLSTDQLVAS
+969 DISGLSADQLIAS

-998 STAIEKSFSVHVTFR
+998 STSIEKAFGVHVTFR
-1013 QLLEELSTL
+1013 QLLEELSSL

-1034 APGVSAAPALSAPA
+1034 TPSSIAPAPVIPPSAIA
-1048 VASTSIPVSA
+1048 AQAEHASIP
-1058 IQATNT
+1058 
-1064 AASADLVSMPASI
+1064 
-1077 QLGRVEALV
+1077 LGGVEALV

-1093 EQQLQMLRSAVPA
+1093 EKQLEILRNPVVA
-1106 SAISTISAPAPIAP
+1106 SAIQPASDAQLISTPVPTPITNQPATAPTTLSPSA
-1120 VASVETKAAPAPKK
+1120 ST
-1134 VVSIAAS
+1134 S
-1141 SNVKKP
+1141 VKKP
-1147 EVQAFGPYKP
+1147 EMPAFGPYKP
-1157 VQKGVAGALPD
+1157 VQKGVAGALPE

-1174 DALIARYNAR
+1174 DALIARYTTL
-1184 TKKSKRLTAE
+1184 TKESKRLTAE

-1211 FKEMIYPIAT
+1211 WKEMVYPIVT

-1235 EYVDMTNGFGS
+1235 EWIDMTNGFGS

-1253 DFVIRALSEQMDR
+1253 DFVIRAVSQQMDQ

-1339 VNGELR
+1339 VNGVLR
-1345 SRPVAPGVPQSAVD
+1345 SRPVATGVPQAAVD

-1377 HAHELAAVLVEPV
+1377 HAHELAAILVEPV

-1401 FLQDLRTLTEKSGT
+1401 FLQELRALTEKSGT
-1415 VLVFD
+1415 VLIFD

-1446 GKVIGGGMPIGVIAG
+1446 GKVIGGGLPIGVVAG

-1466 DALDGGQWNYG
+1466 DALDGGQWKYG

-1491 TFVRHPLAVAAAL
+1491 TFVRHPLALAAAW
-1504 ACLNHLNDNSPDL
+1504 ACLNYLNDNSPDL

-1524 TRQLVEAMQEFARRA
+1524 TRQLVEAMLNFAQRA
-1539 GAPIQIPS
+1539 GAPIQIPH

-1570 RARGIHMWEGRPS
+1570 RAKGIHMWEGRPS

-1593 IEIVLN
+1593 IELVLKS
-1599 AFKETIVEMQRG
+1599 FKESVVEMQRG
-1611 GFLPGEPPQEATT
+1611 GFLPGEPPAETVA
-1624 PRPGARL
+1624 PPAGARL
-1631 GKDRE
+1631 GKDRD

-1641 FVPDPERPGKYLQ
+1641 FVPDPARPGKYLQ
-1654 VAEVQ
+1654 IAEVQ

>member
-1 MKIKIEDGNMSQQEP
+1 MSQPEQI
-16 LDLNGVAIIGMAGR
+16 DSMNGVAIVGMAGR
-30 FPGAR
+30 FPGAQ
-35 NVREFWQNLVAGKET
+35 NVREFWQNLLAARES
-50 ISFFSPDELEPATT
+50 ISFF
-64 EPAEARNDPHYVRA
+64 EPAELERAPNEPAEIRNDPHYIRA
-78 RGVLEGAENFDAAFF
+78 RGVLEGAETFDAGFF
-93 GINPREATLMDPQH
+93 GINPREAALMDPQH
-107 RVFME
+107 RVFLE
-112 TAWEAFENAGYD
+112 TAWEAFEDAGYD
-124 PLAYSGPV
+124 PLAYTGPI
-132 GVFAGMA
+132 GVFAGSA
-139 NNSYFPAVIAPRQ
+139 NNTYFPAVIAPRRAGE
-152 SADNPAASLQTMLGN
+152 SPAASLQTMLGN

-212 DMAIAGGVSVTSP
+212 DMAIAGGISITSP

-256 SNGSGVVLLKRLS
+256 SNGTGVVVLKRMA

-309 AMAQALAAVD
+309 AMAQALAGVD

-350 STERNQFCAIGAVK
+350 GTEGNQFCAIGSVK

-372 AAGVAGLIKTA
+372 AGGIAGLIKTS
-383 LALENAKIP
+383 LALQNAKIP

-404 NFAETPFYVNATL
+404 NFAATPFYVNAKL
-417 ADWPAGE
+417 ADWPAAE

-432 SFGSGGTNA
+432 AFGSGGTNA
-441 HVVMEE
+441 HVILEE
-447 APAREASGPARAE
+447 APEHQSSGPARAE

-477 GNLAAHLQSSDS
+477 HNLASYLSSSDA
-489 ALQLADV
+489 ALNLADA
-496 AFTLQTGRRYFAHR
+496 AFTLQTGRRHFPHR
-510 RATVARTPAE
+510 RATVARTATE
-520 AAEALLSSDPKRVW
+520 AAEALLSSDSKRVW

-540 ADAPVVFLFPGQGA
+540 PDAPVVFLFPGQGA

-560 RGLYESEPI
+560 RGLYENEPI

-590 DLLYPQPGHE
+590 TLLYPQPGHE

-646 VAACVAGVFSRND
+646 VAACLAGVFSRNV
-659 ALHIISARARMMQ
+659 ALRILSERARMMQ
-672 DLPAGA
+672 ELPAGA
-678 MLAVRLPEAELIAL
+678 MLALRLPEADVIPL
-692 LGDKPTLS
+692 LEDKLS

-715 FDGID
+715 FDAID
-720 ALAALL
+720 ALSATL
-726 EEKKVMN
+726 EEKKVMY

-752 GFADVV
+752 GFAEVV
-758 GAVRMHPPQV
+758 SSVQMHPPQV
-768 PFVSGLTGTW
+768 PFVSSLTGTW

-783 ATNPDYWVQQVRR
+783 ATSPDYWVQQVRR

-805 ELLQDPAN
+805 ELLHDPAN
-813 ILVEVG
+813 ILLEVG
-819 PGQTLTTLAR
+819 PGQTLSTLAR

-834 HATQE
+834 QPTHE

-847 ENVKPDQQSR
+847 ENAKPDVRSKDVRSQ
-857 EAQNARNV
+857 
-865 DIKSMLEAAG
+865 DIRSMLEAVG
-875 RIWTAGGSLDWARLH
+875 HIWSAGGSVDWARFH
-890 GNQARHRVPLPTY
+890 GNEARHRVSLPTY
-903 PFERQRYWIDSPVAG
+903 PFERQRYWIDSPPVAADQTA
-918 SRQSSA
+918 S
-924 PAGEIKI
+924 PANEL
-931 SSESQEQPM
+931 STYSESKEQPM
-940 TVPQPNQ
+940 TIANPNQ
-947 SPADTLHLQQEAA
+947 NPGDSLLSQQAAA
-960 LGKLRTLFS
+960 LAKLRTLFS
-969 DISGLSTDQLVAS
+969 DISGLSADQLVAS
-982 APFLEIGL
+982 VPFLEIGL

-998 STAIEKSFSVHVTFR
+998 STAIEKSFGVHVTFR
-1013 QLLEELSTL
+1013 QLLEELSSL

-1034 APGVSAAPALSAPA
+1034 APSSPAPT
-1048 VASTSIPVSA
+1048 VASP
-1058 IQATNT
+1058 
-1064 AASADLVSMPASI
+1064 LSMPAISPATTAVLAEPASI
-1077 QLGRVEALV
+1077 PSGGVEALV

-1093 EQQLQMLRSAVPA
+1093 EKQLEVLCNSEVLRNPEILRNPAAATAIQSA
-1106 SAISTISAPAPIAP
+1106 SAAQPVATPVVAPIKNQPAIAP
-1120 VASVETKAAPAPKK
+1120 NGASHSAAG
-1134 VVSIAAS
+1134 AS
-1141 SNVKKP
+1141 VKKP
-1147 EVQAFGPYKP
+1147 EMPAFGPYKP
-1157 VQKGVAGALPD
+1157 VQKGTAGALPD

-1174 DALIARYNAR
+1174 DALITRYTTL
-1184 TKKSKRLTAE
+1184 TKESKRLTAE

-1211 FKEMIYPIAT
+1211 WKEMVYPIVT

-1253 DFVIRALSEQMDR
+1253 DFVIRAVSEQMAK

-1317 KIAMFTGDYHGI
+1317 RIAMFSGDYHGI

-1339 VNGELR
+1339 VNGVLR

-1377 HAHELAAVLVEPV
+1377 NAHELAAVLVEPV

-1401 FLQDLRTLTEKSGT
+1401 FLQELHTLTQKSGT

-1435 YFGIQADVATY
+1435 YFGIQADLATY
-1446 GKVIGGGMPIGVIAG
+1446 GKVIGGGLPIGIIAG
-1461 KAKYL
+1461 KAKYM

-1491 TFVRHPLAVAAAL
+1491 TFVRHPLALAACW
-1504 ACLNHLNDNSPDL
+1504 ACLNYLNDNSPDL

-1524 TRQLVEAMQEFARRA
+1524 TWQLVEAMLEFAERA
-1539 GAPIQIPS
+1539 GAPIQIPH

-1557 HDVPY
+1557 QDIPY

-1570 RARGIHMWEGRPS
+1570 RAKGIHMWEGRPS

-1593 IEIVLN
+1593 IEVVLQ
-1599 AFKETIVEMQRG
+1599 AFKESILEMQRG
-1611 GFLPGEPPQEATT
+1611 GFLPGEPPAETVPPPA
-1624 PRPGARL
+1624 GARL
-1631 GKDRE
+1631 GKDRD

-1641 FVPDPERPGKYLQ
+1641 FVPDPARPGKYLQ
-1654 VAEVQ
+1654 IAEVQ

>member
-1 MKIKIEDGNMSQQEP
+1 MSQAEQ
-16 LDLNGVAIIGMAGR
+16 DNSMNGVAIIGMAGR

-35 NVREFWQNLVAGKET
+35 NVREFWENLVAGRES
-50 ISFFSPDELEPATT
+50 ISFFDSGELEPAPN
-64 EPAEARNDPHYVRA
+64 EPAGIRNDAHYVRA
-78 RGVLEGAENFDAAFF
+78 RGVLEDAETFDAAFF
-93 GINPREATLMDPQH
+93 GINPREAELMDPQQ
-107 RVFME
+107 RVFLE
-112 TAWEAFENAGYD
+112 VTWEAFEDAGYD
-124 PLAYSGPV
+124 PLACTVPV

-139 NNSYFPAVIAPRQ
+139 NNTYFPAVIAPRRT
-152 SADNPAASLQTMLGN
+152 ADSPAAGLQTMLGN

-203 YQSLQGYQC
+203 YHALQGYQC
-212 DMAIAGGVSVTSP
+212 DMAIAGGVSITSP

-236 IVSPDGHCRAFDAQA
+236 IVSADGHCRAFDAQA

-256 SNGSGVVLLKRLS
+256 SNGAGVVVLKRLA
-269 DAVADHDHIYAVI
+269 DAMADHDHIYSVI

-309 AMAQALAAVD
+309 AMAQALAGVD
-319 AGSITYVET
+319 SGSIKYVET

-350 STERNQFCAIGAVK
+350 GTERNQFCAIGSVK
-364 SNIGHLDA
+364 TNIGHLDA
-372 AAGVAGLIKTA
+372 AAGVAGLIKTS
-383 LALENAKIP
+383 LALQNAKIP
-392 ASLNYTQPNPKI
+392 ASLHYKQPNPKI

-417 ADWPAGE
+417 TDWPADE

-441 HVVMEE
+441 HAVLEGPP
-447 APAREASGPARAE
+447 APYPSRPARAE
-460 QLFVIS
+460 QLFLLS
-466 ARSQTA
+466 ARSQAA
-472 LDHAA
+472 LDQA
-477 GNLAAHLQSSDS
+477 GSNLAAYLAAGDA
-489 ALQLADV
+489 ALNLADA
-496 AFTLQTGRRYFAHR
+496 AFTLQTGRRHFTHR
-510 RATVARTPAE
+510 RAAVASTAAE
-520 AAEALLSSDPKRVW
+520 AAEALVSGDPKRVW

-560 RGLYESEPI
+560 RGLYESQPM
-569 FAAQVDECAEVLRP
+569 FAAQVDECAEELRP
-583 LLGLDLR
+583 RLGLDLR

-600 EEASRQLKETFI
+600 QEASRQLKETFI

-646 VAACVAGVFSRND
+646 VAACLAGVFSRNE
-659 ALHIISARARMMQ
+659 ALRVLSARARMMQ

-678 MLAVRLPEAELIAL
+678 MLAVRLPEADVIPL
-692 LGDKPTLS
+692 LGEKLS

-715 FDGID
+715 FDAID
-720 ALAALL
+720 ALSTVL
-726 EEKKVMN
+726 EERKVMH

-752 GFADVV
+752 GFAEVV
-758 GAVRMHPPQV
+758 RSVTMHPPQV
-768 PFVSGLTGTW
+768 PFVSSLSGTW

-783 ATNPDYWVQQVRR
+783 ATSPDYWVQQVRH
-796 AVRFSSGIA
+796 AVRFSSGVA

-819 PGQTLTTLAR
+819 PGQTLSTLAR

-834 HATQE
+834 QAAHE
-839 IVASLKSE
+839 IVASLKNE
-847 ENVKPDQQSR
+847 ENVRPDLRSQDVR
-857 EAQNARNV
+857 
-865 DIKSMLEAAG
+865 SMLEAAG
-875 RIWTAGGSLDWARLH
+875 RIWTAGGSVNWTGLH
-890 GNQARHRVPLPTY
+890 GNEARHRVSLPTY
-903 PFERQRYWIDSPVAG
+903 PFERQRYWIDSPPEEAAAQEAWPVHG
-918 SRQSSA
+918 NKITRQS
-924 PAGEIKI
+924 E
-931 SSESQEQPM
+931 EQPM
-940 TVPQPNQ
+940 AVPQPTKNSGSDLQERQ
-947 SPADTLHLQQEAA
+947 SAA
-960 LGKLRTLFS
+960 LAKLKALFS
-969 DISGLSTDQLVAS
+969 DISGLTADQLVGS
-982 APFLEIGL
+982 SPFLEIGL
-990 DSLLLTQA
+990 DSLLLTQV
-998 STAIEKSFSVHVTFR
+998 STALEKSFGVQVTFR
-1013 QLLEELSTL
+1013 QLLEELSSL
-1022 DALAAHLAPSMP
+1022 DALAAFLAPNMPAPVTAPAAPAPVGIPQIPLAPS
-1034 APGVSAAPALSAPA
+1034 AGLSDTAGVPSAS
-1048 VASTSIPVSA
+1048 
-1058 IQATNT
+1058 
-1064 AASADLVSMPASI
+1064 
-1077 QLGRVEALV
+1077 VEMLV

-1093 EQQLQMLRSAVPA
+1093 EKQLEVLRNAGAGSAVPA
-1106 SAISTISAPAPIAP
+1106 ASATPTVAIPAVPE
-1120 VASVETKAAPAPKK
+1120 SKM
-1134 VVSIAAS
+1134 VSPGPAS
-1141 SNVKKP
+1141 STVKKP

-1157 VQKGVAGALPD
+1157 VQKGTGGTLPD

-1174 DALIARYNAR
+1174 DALIARYTSL
-1184 TKKSKRLTAE
+1184 TKGSKRLTAE
-1194 HRAHF
+1194 HRSHF
-1199 ADPRTVSGFRQI
+1199 ADPRTVAGFRQVW
-1211 FKEMIYPIAT
+1211 KEMVYPIVT

-1253 DFVIRALSEQMDR
+1253 DFVIRAINEQMEK

-1281 ELLCRM
+1281 ELICRM

-1339 VNGELR
+1339 VNGALR

-1359 NVLVVDYG
+1359 NVLIVDYG

-1377 HAHELAAVLVEPV
+1377 QAHELAAVVVEPV

-1396 LLPKE
+1396 LLPRE
-1401 FLQDLRTLTEKSGT
+1401 FLHELRKLTQESGT

-1435 YFGIQADVATY
+1435 YFGMQADIATY
-1446 GKVIGGGMPIGVIAG
+1446 GKVIGGGIPIGIVAG
-1461 KAKYL
+1461 KARYL

-1477 DASGPEAG
+1477 DSSGPEAG

-1491 TFVRHPLAVAAAL
+1491 TFVRHPLALAACW
-1504 ACLNHLNDNSPDL
+1504 ACLNHLHDNSPDL

-1524 TRQLVEAMQEFARRA
+1524 TSHLVEAMLDFARRA
-1539 GAPIQIPS
+1539 GTPIQIPH

-1593 IEIVLN
+1593 IQLVLK
-1599 AFKETIVEMQRG
+1599 AFKETIVEMQRA
-1611 GFLPGEPPQEATT
+1611 GFLPGEAPQEAAP
-1624 PRPGARL
+1624 PRADARL

-1641 FVPDPERPGKYLQ
+1641 FVPDPNRPGKYLQ
-1654 VAEVQ
+1654 IAEVQ

>member
-1 MKIKIEDGNMSQQEP
+1 MSQPEQVNS
-16 LDLNGVAIIGMAGR
+16 LNGVAIVGMAGR

-35 NVREFWQNLVAGKET
+35 NVREFWQNLLAGKES
-50 ISFFSPDELEPATT
+50 ISFFEPGELEPAPN
-64 EPAEARNDPHYVRA
+64 EPAGSRNDPHYVRA
-78 RGVLEGAENFDAAFF
+78 RGVLEGAETFDAAFF
-93 GINPREATLMDPQH
+93 GINPREAEVMDPQQ
-107 RVFME
+107 RVFLE
-112 TAWEAFENAGYD
+112 TVWEAFEDAGYD
-124 PLAYSGPV
+124 PLAYTGPV

-139 NNSYFPAVIAPRQ
+139 NNTYLPAVIAPRRKGD
-152 SADNPAASLQTMLGN
+152 SPAAALQTMLGN

-188 IQTACSTSLVAVAQA
+188 IQTACSTALVAVAQA
-203 YQSLQGYQC
+203 YQALQGYQC
-212 DMAIAGGVSVTSP
+212 DMAIAGGVSITSP

-236 IVSPDGHCRAFDAQA
+236 IVSADGHCRAFDAQA

-256 SNGSGVVLLKRLS
+256 SNGTGAVLLKRLA
-269 DAVADHDHIYAVI
+269 DAIADHDHIYAVI

-309 AMAQALAAVD
+309 AMAQALAGVD
-319 AGSITYVET
+319 AESITYVET

-350 STERNQFCAIGAVK
+350 GTERNQFCAIGSVK

-372 AAGVAGLIKTA
+372 AAGIAGLIKA
-383 LALENAKIP
+383 SLALQNARIP
-392 ASLNYTQPNPKI
+392 ASLHYTQPNPKI
-404 NFAETPFYVNATL
+404 NFAETPFYVNDKP
-417 ADWPAGE
+417 ADWPAGK

-441 HVVMEE
+441 HVVLEE
-447 APAREASGPARAE
+447 APELPASGPARAE
-460 QLFVIS
+460 QLFLVS
-466 ARSQTA
+466 ARSQAA
-472 LDHAA
+472 LDQAA
-477 GNLAAHLQSSDS
+477 SNLAAYLASSDS
-489 ALQLADV
+489 ALNLADT
-496 AFTLQTGRRYFAHR
+496 AYTLQSGRRHFPHR
-510 RATVARTPAE
+510 KATVARTAAE
-520 AAEALLSSDPKRVW
+520 AAEALVSGDPKRVW

-560 RGLYESEPI
+560 RGLYENEPI

-590 DLLYPQPGHE
+590 ELLYPQQGHE

-631 GVAPK
+631 GVAPI

-646 VAACVAGVFSRND
+646 VAACLAGVFSRND

-678 MLAVRLPEAELIAL
+678 MLAVRLPEAEVIPL
-692 LGDKPTLS
+692 LGEKLS

-707 GMTVVSGP
+707 AMTVVSGP
-715 FDGID
+715 FDAID
-720 ALAALL
+720 ALTAML
-726 EEKKVMN
+726 EEKKVMC

-752 GFADVV
+752 GFTEVV
-758 GAVRMHPPQV
+758 RSVRMHPPQV
-768 PFVSGLTGTW
+768 PFVSSLTGSW

-783 ATNPDYWVQQVRR
+783 ATSPDYWVQQVRR

-819 PGQTLTTLAR
+819 PGQTLSTLAR

-834 HATQE
+834 QAGQE

-847 ENVKPDQQSR
+847 ENVKPDLGSPDLRSKDQRSQ
-857 EAQNARNV
+857 
-865 DIKSMLEAAG
+865 DIRSMLEAAG
-875 RIWTAGGSLDWARLH
+875 RIWTAGGSVDWAGFH
-890 GNQARHRVPLPTY
+890 GNEVRHRVPLPTY
-903 PFERQRYWIDSPVAG
+903 PFERKRYWIDSPLTEEVHAA
-918 SRQSSA
+918 SA
-924 PAGEIKI
+924 QANENKSPR
-931 SSESQEQPM
+931 ESQEQPM
-940 TVPQPNQ
+940 TVPQPKQN
-947 SPADTLHLQQEAA
+947 PVDTLQMQQAAA
-960 LGKLRTLFS
+960 LEKLRALFS
-969 DISGLSTDQLVAS
+969 DISGLSADQLIAS

-998 STAIEKSFSVHVTFR
+998 STAIEKSFGVQVTFR
-1013 QLLEELSTL
+1013 QLLEELSSL
-1022 DALAAHLAPSMP
+1022 DALAAHLAPSVPAPAPSPATTAPAPVNTSTSMP
-1034 APGVSAAPALSAPA
+1034 AIPA
-1048 VASTSIPVSA
+1048 
-1058 IQATNT
+1058 
-1064 AASADLVSMPASI
+1064 AASAVTADLAS
-1077 QLGRVEALV
+1077 LPLAGVEALV

-1093 EQQLQMLRSAVPA
+1093 EKQLEMLRNPAAAGAIHAVSAA
-1106 SAISTISAPAPIAP
+1106 STAAP
-1120 VASVETKAAPAPKK
+1120 VVPSVANQAAPAANTISP
-1134 VVSIAAS
+1134 SASS

-1147 EVQAFGPYKP
+1147 EIQAFGPYKP
-1157 VQKGVAGALPD
+1157 VQKGTGGALPD

-1174 DALIARYNAR
+1174 DALIARYTTR
-1184 TKKSKRLTAE
+1184 TKESKRLTAE
-1194 HRAHF
+1194 HRAHL

-1211 FKEMIYPIAT
+1211 WKEMTYPIVT

-1253 DFVIRALSEQMDR
+1253 DFVIRALSEQMDK

-1281 ELLCRM
+1281 ELVCRM

-1339 VNGELR
+1339 VNGVLR
-1345 SRPVAPGVPQSAVD
+1345 SRPVAPGVPQAAVD

-1396 LLPKE
+1396 LLPRE
-1401 FLQDLRTLTEKSGT
+1401 FLQELRTLTEKSGT

-1446 GKVIGGGMPIGVIAG
+1446 GKVIGGGIPIGIIAG

-1491 TFVRHPLAVAAAL
+1491 TFVRHPLALAACW
-1504 ACLNHLNDNSPDL
+1504 ACLNHLHDNSPDL

-1524 TRQLVEAMQEFARRA
+1524 TRELVETMLDFAHRA
-1539 GAPIQIPS
+1539 GAPIQIPY

-1562 ASLFWAYM
+1562 ASLFWAHM
-1570 RARGIHMWEGRPS
+1570 RAKGIHMWEGRPS

-1593 IEIVLN
+1593 IELVVN

-1611 GFLPGEPPQEATT
+1611 GFLPGEPPQEAAVPPQT
-1624 PRPGARL
+1624 GARL

-1654 VAEVQ
+1654 IAEVR

>member
-1 MKIKIEDGNMSQQEP
+1 MSQPEQF
-16 LDLNGVAIIGMAGR
+16 DLSKGVAIIGMAGR
-30 FPGAR
+30 FPGAK
-35 NVREFWQNLVAGKET
+35 NVQEFWQNLLAAKET
-50 ISFFSPDELEPATT
+50 ISRFEPGELEPAPN
-64 EPAEARNDPHYVRA
+64 EPAGARNDPHYVRA
-78 RGVLEGAENFDAAFF
+78 RGVLDGAETFDAAFF
-93 GINPREATLMDPQH
+93 GINPREAELMDPQH
-107 RVFME
+107 RVFLE
-112 TAWEAFENAGYD
+112 TVWEAFENAGYD
-124 PLAYSGPV
+124 PLAYTGPV

-139 NNSYFPAVIAPRQ
+139 NNTYFPAVIAPRRA
-152 SADNPAASLQTMLGN
+152 ADNPAVALQAMLGN

-188 IQTACSTSLVAVAQA
+188 IQTACSTALVAVAQA
-203 YQSLQGYQC
+203 YQALQGYQC
-212 DMAIAGGVSVTSP
+212 DMAVAGGVSIASP

-256 SNGSGVVLLKRLS
+256 SNGAGVVVLKRLAE
-269 DAVADHDHIYAVI
+269 AVADHDHIYAVI
-282 KGVGVNNDGSAR
+282 EGVGVNNDGSAR

-309 AMAQALAAVD
+309 AMAQALAGVD
-319 AGSITYVET
+319 PGSIGYVEA

-350 STERNQFCAIGAVK
+350 GTDRKQFCAIGSVK
-364 SNIGHLDA
+364 TNIGHLDA
-372 AAGVAGLIKTA
+372 AAGIAGLIKTS
-383 LALENAKIP
+383 LALQNAKIP
-392 ASLNYTQPNPKI
+392 ASLHYTQPNPKI
-404 NFAETPFYVNATL
+404 DFAETPFYVNSSL
-417 ADWPAGE
+417 ADWPASE
-424 TPRRAGVS
+424 SPRCAGVS

-441 HVVMEE
+441 HVVLKQ
-447 APAREASGPARAE
+447 APEVRDSGPARAE

-466 ARSQTA
+466 ARSQSA
-472 LDHAA
+472 LDQA
-477 GNLAAHLQSSDS
+477 GSNLAAHLGSNGSS
-489 ALQLADV
+489 LNLADV
-496 AFTLQTGRRYFAHR
+496 AFTLQAGRRHFPHR
-510 RATVARTPAE
+510 KAVVARSAAE
-520 AAEALLSSDPKRVW
+520 AAEAVASADDKRAS
-534 SRKCEH
+534 SRKCEFP
-540 ADAPVVFLFPGQGA
+540 DAPVVFMFPGQGA

-569 FAAQVDECAEVLRP
+569 FAKEVDECAEVLRP
-583 LLGLDLR
+583 LIGLDLR
-590 DLLYPQPGHE
+590 TILYPQPGGE

-646 VAACVAGVFSRND
+646 VAACLAGVFSRND
-659 ALHIISARARMMQ
+659 ALRILSARARMMQ

-678 MLAVRLPEAELIAL
+678 MLAVRLPEAEVIPL
-692 LGDKPTLS
+692 LGDKLS

-715 FDGID
+715 FDAVD
-720 ALAALL
+720 VLTAML
-726 EEKKVMN
+726 EERKVVC

-752 GFADVV
+752 GFAEVV
-758 GAVRMHPPQV
+758 KSVPMHPPQV
-768 PFVSGLTGTW
+768 RFVSSLTGTW

-783 ATNPDYWVQQVRR
+783 ATSHDYWVQQVRR

-805 ELLQDPAN
+805 ELLEDPAN

-819 PGQTLTTLAR
+819 PGQTLSTLSR

-834 HATQE
+834 KAVQE
-839 IVASLKSE
+839 IIASLKSE
-847 ENVKPDQQSR
+847 ESVKEDLRSL
-857 EAQNARNV
+857 
-865 DIKSMLEAAG
+865 DMISMLQAAG
-875 RIWTAGGSLDWARLH
+875 RIWAAGGSIDWAGLH
-890 GNQARHRVPLPTY
+890 GNEVRQRVPLPTY
-903 PFERQRYWIDSPVAG
+903 PFERQRYWIDSPLLDSTTQGAQPV
-918 SRQSSA
+918 S
-924 PAGEIKI
+924 EIKI
-931 SSESQEQPM
+931 GSDSKEQP
-940 TVPQPNQ
+940 VIPQPNQ
-947 SPADTLHLQQEAA
+947 SPEEIRGAQQATA
-960 LGKLRTLFS
+960 LLKLTTLFS
-969 DISGLSTDQLVAS
+969 DISGLTAEQLIAS
-982 APFLEIGL
+982 APFFEIGL

-998 STAIEKSFSVHVTFR
+998 STAIEKSFGVRVTFR
-1013 QLLEELSTL
+1013 QLLEELSSL

-1034 APGVSAAPALSAPA
+1034 APAPAAVQTAEIIAPP
-1048 VASTSIPVSA
+1048 VAAQPEPI
-1058 IQATNT
+1058 
-1064 AASADLVSMPASI
+1064 AADSPQI
-1077 QLGRVEALV
+1077 QLGGVEALV
-1086 RKQLEIM
+1086 R
-1093 EQQLQMLRSAVPA
+1093 QQLQIMERQLEMLRNPSAA
-1106 SAISTISAPAPIAP
+1106 SANVIAQSRASSVPSIAPAA
-1120 VASVETKAAPAPKK
+1120 VAQSVVAQAAASP
-1134 VVSIAAS
+1134 SAAS
-1141 SNVKKP
+1141 SSVKKP

-1157 VQKGVAGALPD
+1157 VAKGVAGSLPE

-1174 DALIARYNAR
+1174 DALIGHYTSR
-1184 TKKSKRLTAE
+1184 TKESKRITAE
-1194 HRAHF
+1194 HREHF
-1199 ADPRTVSGFRQI
+1199 ADPRTVSGFRQTW
-1211 FKEMIYPIAT
+1211 KEMVYPIVT
-1221 ERSQG
+1221 DRSQG

-1235 EYVDMTNGFGS
+1235 EYVDMTNGFGC

-1253 DFVIRALSEQMDR
+1253 DFVIRAVSEQLEK

-1281 ELLCRM
+1281 ELICRM

-1339 VNGELR
+1339 LNGVLR
-1345 SRPVAPGVPQSAVD
+1345 SRPVAPGVPQAAVD

-1367 DPASLDILRA
+1367 DPASLDILRE

-1401 FLQDLRTLTEKSGT
+1401 FLQELRTLTEKSG
-1415 VLVFD
+1415 VALVFD

-1435 YFGIQADVATY
+1435 YFGIQADIATY
-1446 GKVIGGGMPIGVIAG
+1446 GKVIGGGIPIGVIAG

-1466 DALDGGQWNYG
+1466 DALDGGQWKYG

-1491 TFVRHPLAVAAAL
+1491 TFVRHPLALAACW

-1517 QRNLNQK
+1517 QRNLNQR
-1524 TRQLVEAMQEFARRA
+1524 TRQLAEAMLDFAKRA
-1539 GAPIQIPS
+1539 GAPIQIPY

-1557 HDVPY
+1557 QDVPY

-1570 RARGIHMWEGRPS
+1570 RAKGIHMWEGRPS

-1593 IEIVLN
+1593 LELVLQ

-1611 GFLPGEPPQEATT
+1611 GFLPGEPPQESTA
-1624 PRPGARL
+1624 PPKPGARL
-1631 GKDRE
+1631 GKDRD
-1636 GKPAW
+1636 GNRAW
-1641 FVPDPERPGKYLQ
+1641 FVPDPDRPGKYLQ
-1654 VAEVQ
+1654 IAGVQ

>member
-1 MKIKIEDGNMSQQEP
+1 MSQPEQ
-16 LDLNGVAIIGMAGR
+16 LDSLNGVAIIGMAGR

-35 NVREFWQNLVAGKET
+35 NVREFWQNLLAGKET
-50 ISFFSPDELEPATT
+50 ISFFQPGELEPAPN
-64 EPAEARNDPHYVRA
+64 EPPGIRNDPHYVRA
-78 RGVLEGAENFDAAFF
+78 RGVLEGAETFDAAFF
-93 GINPREATLMDPQH
+93 GINPREAELMDPQH
-107 RVFME
+107 RVFLE
-112 TAWEAFENAGYD
+112 TVWEAFEDAGYD
-124 PLAYSGPV
+124 PLAYTGPV

-139 NNSYFPAVIAPRQ
+139 NNTYFPAVIAPQRAGE
-152 SADNPAASLQTMLGN
+152 SPAAALQTMLGN

-203 YQSLQGYQC
+203 YQALQGYQC
-212 DMAIAGGVSVTSP
+212 DMAIAGGISITSP
-225 QKRGY
+225 QRRGY

-256 SNGSGVVLLKRLS
+256 SNGTGVVVLKRLA
-269 DAVADHDHIYAVI
+269 DALADHDHIYATI

-309 AMAQALAAVD
+309 AMAQALAGVA
-319 AGSITYVET
+319 AESITYIEA

-336 DPVEIAGLTQAFRL
+336 DPVEIAGLAQAFRL
-350 STERNQFCAIGAVK
+350 NTERNQFCAIGSVK

-372 AAGVAGLIKTA
+372 AAGIAGLIKTS
-383 LALENAKIP
+383 LALQNAQIP
-392 ASLNYTQPNPKI
+392 ASLHYTRPNPKI
-404 NFAETPFYVNATL
+404 NFAETPFYVNAGL
-417 ADWPAGE
+417 ADWPAAK

-441 HVVMEE
+441 HVVLEE
-447 APAREASGPARAE
+447 APERQVSGRARTE

-472 LDHAA
+472 LDQGAH
-477 GNLAAHLQSSDS
+477 NLAGFITAGDP
-489 ALQLADV
+489 AVNLAD
-496 AFTLQTGRRYFAHR
+496 AAYTLQTGRRHFPYR
-510 RATVARTPAE
+510 RATVASTAAE
-520 AAEALLSSDPKRVW
+520 AAEALVSGDSKRVW

-560 RGLYESEPI
+560 RGLYEHEPV

-583 LLGLDLR
+583 LMGLDLCT
-590 DLLYPQPGHE
+590 LLYPQPGQE
-600 EEASRQLKETFI
+600 EDASRQLKETFI

-619 VEYALAQLWMQW
+619 VEYALAQLWMHW

-646 VAACVAGVFSRND
+646 VAACLAGVFSRND
-659 ALHIISARARMMQ
+659 ALRILSARARMMQ

-678 MLAVRLPEAELIAL
+678 MLAVRLPEAEVLPL
-692 LGDKPTLS
+692 LGERLS

-707 GMTVVSGP
+707 SITVVSGP
-715 FDGID
+715 FDAVD
-720 ALAALL
+720 DLAATL
-726 EEKKVMN
+726 EIKKVMC

-742 HSAMLDPMLP
+742 HSSMLDPMLP
-752 GFADVV
+752 GFAEVV
-758 GAVRMHPPQV
+758 GSVRMHPPQV
-768 PFVSGLTGTW
+768 PFVSSLTGAW

-783 ATNPDYWVQQVRR
+783 ATSPDYWVQQVRR

-805 ELLQDPAN
+805 ELLEDPAN
-813 ILVEVG
+813 ILIEVG
-819 PGQTLTTLAR
+819 PGQTLSTLAR

-834 HATQE
+834 HAAQE
-839 IVASLKSE
+839 IAASLKSE
-847 ENVKPDQQSR
+847 ENVQQDLQS
-857 EAQNARNV
+857 QDV
-865 DIKSMLEAAG
+865 KSMLETAG
-875 RIWTAGGSLDWARLH
+875 RIWTAGGSVDWAGVH
-890 GNQARHRVPLPTY
+890 GNEPRHRVPLPTY
-903 PFERQRYWIDSPVAG
+903 PFERQRYWIDSHAEAALQDGRPP
-918 SRQSSA
+918 S
-924 PAGEIKI
+924 EIKTPTE
-931 SSESQEQPM
+931 SEEQRM
-940 TVPQPNQ
+940 TVPQPNHT
-947 SPADTLHLQQEAA
+947 SGDTLRAQQEAA
-960 LGKLRTLFS
+960 LVKLRALFS
-969 DISGLSTDQLVAS
+969 DISGLPADQLIAS
-982 APFLEIGL
+982 AQFLEIGL

-998 STAIEKSFSVHVTFR
+998 STAIEKSFGVHLTFR
-1013 QLLEELSTL
+1013 QLLEELSSL
-1022 DALAAHLAPSMP
+1022 EALAAHLAPSMP
-1034 APGVSAAPALSAPA
+1034 APTNSIALAAPLSSSGVPPVASAAPAEIL
-1048 VASTSIPVSA
+1048 SIPS
-1058 IQATNT
+1058 
-1064 AASADLVSMPASI
+1064 
-1077 QLGRVEALV
+1077 GGVEALV

-1093 EQQLQMLRSAVPA
+1093 EKQLEVLRHSAAASVVLAA
-1106 SAISTISAPAPIAP
+1106 SASPVTATSVAPPVGTQGAPAR
-1120 VASVETKAAPAPKK
+1120 ETGSP
-1134 VVSIAAS
+1134 SAAS
-1141 SNVKKP
+1141 STVNKR
-1147 EVQAFGPYKP
+1147 EVQGFGPYKP
-1157 VQKGVAGALPD
+1157 VQKGAAGALPE

-1174 DALIARYNAR
+1174 DALLARYTAM
-1184 TKKSKRLTAE
+1184 TKESKRLTAE

-1199 ADPRTVSGFRQI
+1199 ADPRTVAGFRQI
-1211 FKEMIYPIAT
+1211 WKEMVYPIVTA
-1221 ERSQG
+1221 RSQG

-1235 EYVDMTNGFGS
+1235 EYIDMTNGFGS

-1253 DFVIRALSEQMDR
+1253 DFVIRAVSEQMEK
-1266 GFEIGPQSPLAGKVA
+1266 GFEIGPQAPLAGKVA

-1317 KIAMFTGDYHGI
+1317 KIAMFTGGYHGI

-1334 ARPQT
+1334 ARPQA
-1339 VNGELR
+1339 VNGMLR

-1377 HAHELAAVLVEPV
+1377 HAHDLAAVLVEPV

-1401 FLQDLRTLTEKSGT
+1401 FLQELRTLTQKSGT
-1415 VLVFD
+1415 ALVFD

-1446 GKVIGGGMPIGVIAG
+1446 GKVIGGGIPIGIVAG
-1461 KAKYL
+1461 QAKYL

-1477 DASGPEAG
+1477 DDSGPEAG

-1491 TFVRHPLAVAAAL
+1491 TFMRHPLALAACW
-1504 ACLNHLNDNSPDL
+1504 ACLNHLNENSPDL

-1524 TRQLVEAMQEFARRA
+1524 TRQLAEAMLDFARRT
-1539 GAPIQIPS
+1539 GAPIQIPQ

-1557 HDVPY
+1557 QDVPY

-1570 RARGIHMWEGRPS
+1570 RAKGIHMWEGRPS

-1593 IEIVLN
+1593 INLVLK

-1611 GFLPGEPPQEATT
+1611 GFLPGEPPQEATA
-1624 PRPGARL
+1624 PPHPGARL

-1641 FVPDPERPGKYLQ
+1641 FVPDPARPGKYLQ
-1654 VAEVQ
+1654 IAEVR

>member
-1 MKIKIEDGNMSQQEP
+1 MSQPEQ
-16 LDLNGVAIIGMAGR
+16 LDLSKGVAIIGMAGR
-30 FPGAR
+30 FPGAQ
-35 NVREFWQNLVAGKET
+35 NVQEFWQNLLAGKET
-50 ISFFSPDELEPATT
+50 ISFFEPGELEPAPN
-64 EPAEARNDPHYVRA
+64 EPAGARNDPHYVRA
-78 RGVLEGAENFDAAFF
+78 RGVVDGAETFDAAFF
-93 GINPREATLMDPQH
+93 GINPREAELMDPQH
-107 RVFME
+107 RVFLE
-112 TAWEAFENAGYD
+112 TVWEAFENAGYD
-124 PLAYSGPV
+124 PLAYTGPV

-139 NNSYFPAVIAPRQ
+139 NNTYFPAVIAPRR
-152 SADNPAASLQTMLGN
+152 AGDNPAVALQTMLGN

-203 YQSLQGYQC
+203 YQALQGYQC
-212 DMAIAGGVSVTSP
+212 DMAVAGGVSIASP

-230 LYHEGA
+230 LHHEGA
-236 IVSPDGHCRAFDAQA
+236 IVSSDGHCRAFDAQA

-256 SNGSGVVLLKRLS
+256 SNGAGVVVLKRLA

-282 KGVGVNNDGSAR
+282 EGVGVNNDGSAR
-294 VSFAAPSVDGQAEAI
+294 VSFAAPSVEGQAEAI
-309 AMAQALAAVD
+309 AMAQALAGVD
-319 AGSITYVET
+319 PASIGYVEA

-350 STERNQFCAIGAVK
+350 GTDRKQFCAIGSVK
-364 SNIGHLDA
+364 TNIGHLDA
-372 AAGVAGLIKTA
+372 AAGIAGLIKTS
-383 LALENAKIP
+383 LALKNAKIP
-392 ASLNYTQPNPKI
+392 ASLHYTQPNPKI
-404 NFAETPFYVNATL
+404 DFAETPFYVNSTL
-417 ADWPAGE
+417 TDWEASE
-424 TPRRAGVS
+424 SPRRAGVS

-441 HVVMEE
+441 HVVLQE
-447 APAREASGPARAE
+447 APQSRPSGAARRE

-466 ARSQTA
+466 ARSQNA
-472 LDHAA
+472 LNQAA
-477 GNLAAHLQSSDS
+477 GNLAVHLASKGSSLDM
-489 ALQLADV
+489 ADV
-496 AFTLQTGRRYFAHR
+496 AFTLQAGRRHFPYR
-510 RATVARTPAE
+510 KTVVARSAAE
-520 AAEALLSSDPKRVW
+520 AAEALVSSDDKRGS
-534 SRKCEH
+534 SRKCELP
-540 ADAPVVFLFPGQGA
+540 DAPVVFMFPGQGA

-569 FAAQVDECAEVLRP
+569 FAKEVDECAEVLRP
-583 LLGLDLR
+583 LIGLDLR
-590 DLLYPQPGHE
+590 TILYPQTGGE
-600 EEASRQLKETFI
+600 EDASRQLKETFI

-646 VAACVAGVFSRND
+646 VAACIAGVFSRND
-659 ALHIISARARMMQ
+659 ALRILSARARMMQ

-678 MLAVRLPEAELIAL
+678 MLAVRLPEADVIPL
-692 LGDKPTLS
+692 LSDNLS

-715 FDGID
+715 FDAID
-720 ALAALL
+720 ALTAVL
-726 EEKKVMN
+726 EERKVVC

-752 GFADVV
+752 GFAEVV
-758 GAVRMHPPQV
+758 KSVPMHPPQV
-768 PFVSGLTGTW
+768 PFVSSLTGTW

-783 ATNPDYWVQQVRR
+783 ARSHDYWVQQVRR
-796 AVRFSSGIA
+796 AVRFSNGIA
-805 ELLQDPAN
+805 ELLEDPAN

-819 PGQTLTTLAR
+819 PGQTLSTLAR

-834 HATQE
+834 KAVQE
-839 IVASLKSE
+839 IVASLKNE
-847 ENVKPDQQSR
+847 ESVKEDLRSL
-857 EAQNARNV
+857 
-865 DIKSMLEAAG
+865 DMMSMLQAAG
-875 RIWTAGGSLDWARLH
+875 RIWAAGGSLDWARLH
-890 GNQARHRVPLPTY
+890 NNEVRQRVPLPTY
-903 PFERQRYWIDSPVAG
+903 PFERQRYWIDSPVLDTTTQVA
-918 SRQSSA
+918 Q
-924 PAGEIKI
+924 PVNEIKG
-931 SSESQEQPM
+931 SSDSKEQPV
-940 TVPQPNQ
+940 TPQPNQ
-947 SPADTLHLQQEAA
+947 TPEEIRGAQHRTA
-960 LGKLRTLFS
+960 LLKLTTLFS
-969 DISGLSTDQLVAS
+969 DISGLSAEKLIPS
-982 APFLEIGL
+982 APFFEIGL

-998 STAIEKSFSVHVTFR
+998 STAIEKSFGVRVTFR
-1013 QLLEELSTL
+1013 QLLEELSSL
-1022 DALAAHLAPSMP
+1022 DALAAHLAPTMP
-1034 APGVSAAPALSAPA
+1034 APTPAAVPTVQMSVPPVPAPTEAVQADSAY
-1048 VASTSIPVSA
+1048 
-1058 IQATNT
+1058 
-1064 AASADLVSMPASI
+1064 I
-1077 QLGRVEALV
+1077 QLGGVEALV
-1086 RKQLEIM
+1086 RQQLQIMERQLEI
-1093 EQQLQMLRSAVPA
+1093 LRNPSAA
-1106 SAISTISAPAPIAP
+1106 SANLLAQGSPSNVPTIAP
-1120 VASVETKAAPAPKK
+1120 RVAAQNVAAQHATSSSVAN
-1134 VVSIAAS
+1134 S
-1141 SNVKKP
+1141 SVKKP

-1157 VQKGVAGALPD
+1157 VAKCVAGSLPD

-1174 DALIARYNAR
+1174 DALIGHYTSR
-1184 TKKSKRLTAE
+1184 TKESKRLTAE
-1194 HRAHF
+1194 HREHF
-1199 ADPRTVSGFRQI
+1199 ADPRTVSGFRQTW
-1211 FKEMIYPIAT
+1211 KEIVYPIVT
-1221 ERSQG
+1221 DRSQG

-1253 DFVIRALSEQMDR
+1253 DFVIRAVSEQLEK

-1281 ELLCRM
+1281 ELICRM

-1339 VNGELR
+1339 VNGALR
-1345 SRPVAPGVPQSAVD
+1345 SRPVAPGVPQAAVD

-1367 DPASLDILRA
+1367 DPVSLDILRE

-1401 FLQDLRTLTEKSGT
+1401 FLQELRTLTEKSGV

-1446 GKVIGGGMPIGVIAG
+1446 GKVIGGGIPIGVIAG

-1466 DALDGGQWNYG
+1466 DALDGGQWKYG

-1491 TFVRHPLAVAAAL
+1491 TFVRHPLALAACW
-1504 ACLNHLNDNSPDL
+1504 ACLNHLNENSPDL
-1517 QRNLNQK
+1517 QRDLNHR
-1524 TRQLVEAMQEFARRA
+1524 TRQLAEAMLDFAKRA
-1539 GAPIQIPS
+1539 GTPIQIPY

-1557 HDVPY
+1557 QDVPY

-1570 RARGIHMWEGRPS
+1570 RAKGIHMWEGRPS
-1583 FLTTAHTDAD
+1583 FLTTAHTDTD
-1593 IEIVLN
+1593 IELVLK
-1599 AFKETIVEMQRG
+1599 AFKETVVEMQRA
-1611 GFLPGEPPQEATT
+1611 GFLPGEPPQEIT
-1624 PRPGARL
+1624 PPPQPGARL

-1636 GKPAW
+1636 GKSAW

-1654 VAEVQ
+1654 IAELR

>member
-1 MKIKIEDGNMSQQEP
+1 MSQQEHG
-16 LDLNGVAIIGMAGR
+16 DSLNGVAIVGMAGR
-30 FPGAR
+30 FPGAG
-35 NVREFWQNLVAGKET
+35 NVREFWRNLVAGKET
-50 ISFFSPDELEPATT
+50 ISFFESGELEPAPG
-64 EPAEARNDPHYVRA
+64 ELAGIRNDPHYVRA
-78 RGVLEGAENFDAAFF
+78 RGVLEGAETFDAAFF
-93 GINPREATLMDPQH
+93 GINPREAELMDPQH
-107 RVFME
+107 RVFLE
-112 TAWEAFENAGYD
+112 TAWEAFEDAGYD
-124 PLAYSGPV
+124 PLAYTGPV

-139 NNSYFPAVIAPRQ
+139 NNSYFPAVIAPRRTGE
-152 SADNPAASLQTMLGN
+152 SPAAALQTMLGN

-256 SNGSGVVLLKRLS
+256 SNGTGVVVLKRLA

-309 AMAQALAAVD
+309 AMAQALAGVEAESV
-319 AGSITYVET
+319 TYVET

-350 STERNQFCAIGAVK
+350 GTERNQFCAIGSVK

-372 AAGVAGLIKTA
+372 AAGIAGLIKTS
-383 LALENAKIP
+383 LALESSKIP
-392 ASLNYTQPNPKI
+392 ASLHYTQPNPKI
-404 NFAETPFYVNATL
+404 NFAETPFYVNAKL

-441 HVVMEE
+441 HVVLEE
-447 APAREASGPARAE
+447 APQRPASGRARTE
-460 QLFVIS
+460 QLFLIS
-466 ARSQTA
+466 ARSQAA
-472 LDHAA
+472 LDQA
-477 GNLAAHLQSSDS
+477 GSNLAAHMASSDS
-489 ALQLADV
+489 TLNLADA
-496 AFTLQTGRRYFAHR
+496 AFTLQTGRRHFPHR
-510 RATVARTPAE
+510 KALVACTAAE
-520 AAEALLSSDPKRVW
+520 AAEALVSGDSKRVW

-560 RGLYESEPI
+560 RGLYENEAV

-583 LLGLDLR
+583 MLGLDLR
-590 DLLYPQPGHE
+590 TLLYPQPGHE

-646 VAACVAGVFSRND
+646 VAACIAGVFSRNV
-659 ALHIISARARMMQ
+659 ALRILSARARMMQ

-678 MLAVRLPEAELIAL
+678 MLAVRLPEADVVPL
-692 LGDKPTLS
+692 LGERLS

-715 FDGID
+715 FDAID
-720 ALAALL
+720 ALLAMLD
-726 EEKKVMN
+726 EKKVMY

-752 GFADVV
+752 GFAEVV
-758 GAVRMHPPQV
+758 GSVQMCPPQV
-768 PFVSGLTGTW
+768 PFVSSLTGTW

-783 ATNPDYWVQQVRR
+783 ATDPDYWVQQVRR

-805 ELLQDPAN
+805 ELMQDPAN
-813 ILVEVG
+813 ILLEVG
-819 PGQTLTTLAR
+819 PGQTLSTLAR
-829 QHPAK
+829 QHPSKQAG
-834 HATQE
+834 QE

-847 ENVKPDQQSR
+847 ENARQDQRSL
-857 EAQNARNV
+857 
-865 DIKSMLEAAG
+865 DLKSMLEAAG
-875 RIWTAGGSLDWARLH
+875 RIWTAGGSLNWAGFH
-890 GNQARHRVPLPTY
+890 GNEERYRVPLPTY
-903 PFERQRYWIDSPVAG
+903 PFERQRYWIDSPLAEITP
-918 SRQSSA
+918 QSGIHA
-924 PAGEIKI
+924 NGTMNFTE
-931 SSESQEQPM
+931 SEQLPM
-940 TVPQPNQ
+940 ANPQTTQN
-947 SPADTLHLQQEAA
+947 PADTLEAQHTAA
-960 LGKLRTLFS
+960 LAKLRTLFS
-969 DISGLSTDQLVAS
+969 DISGLSADQLISS
-982 APFLEIGL
+982 ALFLEIGL

-998 STAIEKSFSVHVTFR
+998 STAIEKSFGVHVTFR
-1013 QLLEELSTL
+1013 QLLEELSSL

-1034 APGVSAAPALSAPA
+1034 VPSSPIAPAATAPLVMPVIPVAMASSAAPLSDL
-1048 VASTSIPVSA
+1048 ASVPS
-1058 IQATNT
+1058 
-1064 AASADLVSMPASI
+1064 
-1077 QLGRVEALV
+1077 GGVEALV

-1093 EQQLQMLRSAVPA
+1093 EKQLEILRNPAAASTVAPVTTIAIAQAVAPSAAGQPALTTSAVTS
-1106 SAISTISAPAPIAP
+1106 SAAGST
-1120 VASVETKAAPAPKK
+1120 
-1134 VVSIAAS
+1134 
-1141 SNVKKP
+1141 VKKP

-1174 DALIARYNAR
+1174 DALIALYTTR
-1184 TKKSKRLTAE
+1184 TKESKRLTAE
-1194 HRAHF
+1194 HRGHF

-1211 FKEMIYPIAT
+1211 WKEMVYPIVT

-1253 DFVIRALSEQMDR
+1253 DFVIRALSEQMEK

-1339 VNGELR
+1339 VNGVLR
-1345 SRPVAPGVPQSAVD
+1345 SRPVAPGVPQAAVD

-1367 DPASLDILRA
+1367 DPASLDILHA

-1401 FLQDLRTLTEKSGT
+1401 FLQQLRTLTEKAGI

-1435 YFGIQADVATY
+1435 YFGIQADIATY
-1446 GKVIGGGMPIGVIAG
+1446 GKVIGGGIPIGIIAG
-1461 KAKYL
+1461 RAKYL

-1491 TFVRHPLAVAAAL
+1491 TFVRHPLALAACW

-1517 QRNLNQK
+1517 QRNLNHK
-1524 TRQLVEAMQEFARRA
+1524 TRQLAEAMLDFARKA
-1539 GAPIQIPS
+1539 GAPIQIPH

-1557 HDVPY
+1557 QDVPY

-1570 RARGIHMWEGRPS
+1570 RARGIHIWEGRPS
-1583 FLTTAHTDAD
+1583 FLTTAHSDGD
-1593 IEIVLN
+1593 IELVLK
-1599 AFKETIVEMQRG
+1599 AFKETIVEMQRS
-1611 GFLPGEPPQEATT
+1611 GFLPGEPPQETVV
-1624 PRPGARL
+1624 PQPGARL
-1631 GKDRE
+1631 GKDRD
-1636 GKPAW
+1636 GNPAW

-1654 VAEVQ
+1654 IAEVR